1 MAITRMTVIKA
12 SSDADYRKGQDIF
25 LIDKRIKN
33 FETDMNTLTDTPM
46 ITATVLDADGSEHET
61 QVSIDEDE
69 SRIIGSL
76 CSCPDFYQSQGLCCH
91 CVAIL
96 LKYIS
101 RRHLQTSFSV
111 KNQNR
116 IGQTLI
122 ESYIQQST
130 RSPYSAEALESRGM
144 IELEPILHKQYN
156 KLSVDFKIGT
166 SKKYVIKDLLEF
178 ARLVREHELFQ
189 YGKNLKFFH
198 EPEAFASDSRELL
211 NFIMQRIEEYEYHF
225 HYVQDSTYRFQ
236 TMKALR
242 FLPLSPTAIDT
253 FLNLMLGRSLQFQL
267 DDRSQTIHVVDG
279 DPSLSLELKSEG
291 TDSYHLTIENCLII
305 SGAHHFWI
313 LKDKKLYKCS
323 DAFKRDMQPYLTELN
338 RQKVREITLSEKQLR
353 PFYGSVL
360 KHLEA
365 HTDFHAEGIDLSSYE
380 PPEAHFSIYL
390 DNPAEN
396 IISCTAYARYND
408 ETFSLATPISCE
420 DGFRDAAMENKILT
434 AIQTY
439 FRPVLSS
446 EYEDQH
452 LPDVD
457 GDFVISHDDPSA
469 FLFLE
474 QGLPHFYELAEVFIS
489 SNMKR
494 IRILSAPKTAV
505 GVSVSNGLLEIDIQ
519 SDTLPYEELA
529 GILNSYRRRQKY
541 YKLKSGEF
549 LKLENNSL
557 SVLSELAD
565 GLRLSEKDIRHGK
578 ITVPLY
584 RASYIDS
591 VLTSHN
597 SDIQSHR
604 DRYFK
609 SLIRDMKSVAD
620 SDYEVPDA
628 LKPILRDYQKTGYRW
643 LCTIAQLGFGGIL
656 ADDMGLGKTLQIIT
670 LLEHTRI
677 EAISGNIDA
686 SEALDSPDDADS
698 SMTIS
703 ASEQAHPV
711 SLIICPSS
719 LVYNWD
725 SEIEHFAPQLKTL
738 LIIGTAQERR
748 ELLTHYSDYDV
759 LITSYDMLKR
769 DIACYDNL
777 RFRYQIIDE
786 AQYIKNHRTQ
796 AARSVC
802 SIHSVTRFA
811 LTGTPIENRL
821 SELWSIFEYLMP
833 GFLYPYAY
841 FRSEL
846 EQPIVEDKDMIAATR
861 LQQLVRPFIMRRL
874 KTDVLKELPDKLEH
888 AVYAQMTDEQH
899 KLYNAN
905 ALKLQKDLEKQ
916 SDSMFK
922 TSKIQILSELTK
934 LRQLCCDPSLIYQNY
949 HGGSAKL
956 DTCIQLI
963 QNAMAGGHKILLF
976 SQFTSMLDII
986 ERRLKAERI
995 LYYRLDGSTKS
1006 EQRTRLV
1013 SAFNENKVPVFL
1025 ISLKAGGT
1033 GLNLT
1038 GADIVIHYDPWWN
1051 AAAQNQ
1057 ATDRAHRIGQKH
1069 TVTVYKLIARHTIEE
1084 KILELQENKKALSD
1098 QILSEE
1104 GVTASHLTRDDLL
1117 QILQN

>member
-33 FETDMNTLTDTPM
+33 FETDINTLTDTPM

-69 SRIIGSL
+69 SQIVGSL
-76 CSCPDFYQSQGLCCH
+76 CSCSDFYQAEGLCCH

-101 RRHLQTSFSV
+101 RRHIQTSFPS
-111 KNQNR
+111 KKQNR

-122 ESYIQQST
+122 ESYIHQS
-130 RSPYSAEALESRGM
+130 SGSHYPAEASETKVL
-144 IELEPILHKQYN
+144 IELEPILHKQYH

-166 SKKYVIKDLLEF
+166 GKKYVIKDLLEF
-178 ARLVREHELFQ
+178 ARLIHQGELFQ

-198 EPEAFASDSRELL
+198 EPEAFTSESRSMLA
-211 NFIMQRIEEYEYHF
+211 FIMQRIEEYEYHF
-225 HYVQDSTYRFQ
+225 HCVQDSTYRFQ

-242 FLPLSPTAIDT
+242 YLPLSPTAVDM
-253 FLNLMLGRSLQFQL
+253 FLNMMIGHTLQFDL
-267 DDRSQTIHVVDG
+267 DDHIRPIYVTDG
-279 DPSLSLELKSEG
+279 DPELTLELKAE
-291 TDSYHLTIENCLII
+291 DSDTYHPTIEDCLIL
-305 SGAHHFWI
+305 SGARTFWI
-313 LKDKKLYKCS
+313 LKDKILYRCS
-323 DAFKRDMQPYLTELN
+323 EAFKKDMQPYLTELN

-365 HTDFHAEGIDLSSYE
+365 HTDFHTEGVDLTDYE

-396 IISCTAYARYND
+396 IISCTAYARYGE

-420 DGFRDAAMENKILT
+420 DGFRDAAMENRILT

-439 FRPVLSS
+439 FQPAAVSGNEDSPVA
-446 EYEDQH
+446 DA
-452 LPDVD
+452 
-457 GDFVISHDDPSA
+457 DFIISHDDQAA

-494 IRILSAPKTAV
+494 IRILSAPRTAV
-505 GVSVSNGLLEIDIQ
+505 GVSVSNGLLEIDVH
-519 SDTLPYEELA
+519 SDSLPYEELA
-529 GILNSYRRRQKY
+529 GILNSYRCRQKY

-565 GLRLSEKDIRHGK
+565 GLRLSEQAIRGGR
-578 ITVPLY
+578 ISVPLY
-584 RASYIDS
+584 RASYIDA

-628 LKPILRDYQKTGYRW
+628 MKPILRDYQKTGYRW

-670 LLEHTRI
+670 LLEHARL
-677 EAISGNIDA
+677 EAISKTVDLTDTA
-686 SEALDSPDDADS
+686 SHTACPP
-698 SMTIS
+698 
-703 ASEQAHPV
+703 PV
-711 SLIICPSS
+711 SLIVCPSS

-725 SEIEHFAPQLKTL
+725 SEIEHFAPNLKTL
-738 LIIGTAQERR
+738 LITGTAQERQ
-748 ELLTHYSDYDV
+748 ELLTHYADYDV

-769 DIACYDNL
+769 DIARYDNL
-777 RFRYQIIDE
+777 HFHYQIIDE

-846 EQPIVEDKDMIAATR
+846 EQPIVENKDQIAATR

-888 AVYAQMTDEQH
+888 AVYAQMTDEQN
-899 KLYNAN
+899 KLYTAN
-905 ALKLQKDLEKQ
+905 TLKLQKDLEQQ

-922 TSKIQILSELTK
+922 TSKIQILAELTK

-963 QNAMAGGHKILLF
+963 ENAMAGGHKILLF
-976 SQFTSMLDII
+976 SQFTSMLDVI

-1013 SAFNENKVPVFL
+1013 NAFNENKIPVFL

-1057 ATDRAHRIGQKH
+1057 ATDRAHRIGQTH

-1104 GVTASHLTRDDLL
+1104 GVTASQLTKEELLKLL
-1117 QILQN
+1117 QN

>member
-33 FETDMNTLTDTPM
+33 FETDINTLTGTPM

-69 SRIIGSL
+69 SQIVGSL
-76 CSCPDFYQSQGLCCH
+76 CSCSDFYQSEGLCCH

-101 RRHLQTSFSV
+101 RRHIQTSFPA
-111 KNQNR
+111 KKQNR

-122 ESYIQQST
+122 ESYIHQSSGT
-130 RSPYSAEALESRGM
+130 HYPAEASETKVL
-144 IELEPILHKQYN
+144 IELEPILHKQYH

-166 SKKYVIKDLLEF
+166 GKKYVIKDLLEF
-178 ARLVREHELFQ
+178 ARLIRQGALFQ

-198 EPEAFASDSRELL
+198 EPEAFTTESRNMLA
-211 NFIMQRIEEYEYHF
+211 FIMQRIEEYEYHF
-225 HYVQDSTYRFQ
+225 HCVQDSTYRFQ

-242 FLPLSPTAIDT
+242 YLPLSPTAVDM
-253 FLNLMLGRSLQFQL
+253 FLNMMIGHTLQFDL
-267 DDRSQTIHVVDG
+267 DDHIRPIYVTDG
-279 DPSLSLELKSEG
+279 DPELTLELKAE
-291 TDSYHLTIENCLII
+291 DSDTYHLTIEDCLIL
-305 SGAHHFWI
+305 SGARTFWI
-313 LKDKKLYKCS
+313 LKDKILYRCS
-323 DAFKRDMQPYLTELN
+323 EAFKKDMQPYLTELN

-365 HTDFHAEGIDLSSYE
+365 HTDFHTEGVDLTDYE

-396 IISCTAYARYND
+396 IISCTAYARYGE

-420 DGFRDAAMENKILT
+420 DGFRDASMENRILT

-439 FRPVLSS
+439 FQPAAVSGNEDSPVA
-446 EYEDQH
+446 DA
-452 LPDVD
+452 
-457 GDFVISHDDPSA
+457 DFIISHDDQAA

-494 IRILSAPKTAV
+494 IRILSAPRTAV
-505 GVSVSNGLLEIDIQ
+505 GVSVSNGLLEIDVH
-519 SDTLPYEELA
+519 SDSLPYEELA

-565 GLRLSEKDIRHGK
+565 GLRLSEQAIRGGR
-578 ITVPLY
+578 ISVPLY
-584 RASYIDS
+584 RASYIDA

-628 LKPILRDYQKTGYRW
+628 MKPILRDYQKTGYRW

-670 LLEHTRI
+670 LLEHARL
-677 EAISGNIDA
+677 EAISKTVDLTDTA
-686 SEALDSPDDADS
+686 SHTACPP
-698 SMTIS
+698 
-703 ASEQAHPV
+703 PV
-711 SLIICPSS
+711 SLIVCPSS

-725 SEIEHFAPQLKTL
+725 SEIEHFAPNLKTL
-738 LIIGTAQERR
+738 LITGTAQERQ
-748 ELLTHYSDYDV
+748 ELLTHYADYDV

-769 DIACYDNL
+769 DIARYDNL
-777 RFRYQIIDE
+777 HFHYQIIDE

-846 EQPIVEDKDMIAATR
+846 EQPIVENKDPIAATR

-888 AVYAQMTDEQH
+888 AVYAQMTDEQN
-899 KLYNAN
+899 KLYTAN
-905 ALKLQKDLEKQ
+905 TLKLQKDLEQQ

-922 TSKIQILSELTK
+922 TSKIQILAELTK

-963 QNAMAGGHKILLF
+963 ENAMAGGHKILLF
-976 SQFTSMLDII
+976 SQFTSMLDVI

-1013 SAFNENKVPVFL
+1013 NAFNENKIPVFL

-1057 ATDRAHRIGQKH
+1057 ATDRAHRIGQTH

-1104 GVTASHLTRDDLL
+1104 GVTASQLTKEELLKLL
-1117 QILQN
+1117 QN

>member
-33 FETDMNTLTDTPM
+33 FETDINTLTGTPM

-69 SRIIGSL
+69 SQIVGSL
-76 CSCPDFYQSQGLCCH
+76 CSCSDFYQSEGLCCH

-101 RRHLQTSFSV
+101 RRHIQTSFPA
-111 KNQNR
+111 KKQNR
-116 IGQTLI
+116 IGQALI
-122 ESYIQQST
+122 ESYIHQSSGT
-130 RSPYSAEALESRGM
+130 HYPAEASETKVL
-144 IELEPILHKQYN
+144 IELEPILHKQYH

-166 SKKYVIKDLLEF
+166 GKKYVIKDLLEF
-178 ARLVREHELFQ
+178 ARLIRQGELFQ

-198 EPEAFASDSRELL
+198 EPEAFTSESRSMLA
-211 NFIMQRIEEYEYHF
+211 FIMQRIEEYEYHF
-225 HYVQDSTYRFQ
+225 HCVQDSTYRFQ

-242 FLPLSPTAIDT
+242 YLPLSPTAVDM
-253 FLNLMLGRSLQFQL
+253 FLNMMIGHTLQFDL
-267 DDRSQTIHVVDG
+267 DNHIRPIYVTDG
-279 DPSLSLELKSEG
+279 DPELTLELKAE
-291 TDSYHLTIENCLII
+291 DSDTYHLTIEDCLIL
-305 SGAHHFWI
+305 SGARTFWI
-313 LKDKKLYKCS
+313 LKDKILYRCS
-323 DAFKRDMQPYLTELN
+323 EAFKKDMQPYLTELN
-338 RQKVREITLSEKQLR
+338 RQKIREITLSEKQLR

-365 HTDFHAEGIDLSSYE
+365 HTDFHTEGVDLTDYE

-396 IISCTAYARYND
+396 IISCTAYARYGE

-420 DGFRDAAMENKILT
+420 DGFRDAAMENRILT

-439 FRPVLSS
+439 FQPAAVSGNEDSPVA
-446 EYEDQH
+446 DA
-452 LPDVD
+452 
-457 GDFVISHDDPSA
+457 DFIISHDDQAA

-494 IRILSAPKTAV
+494 IRILSAPRTAV
-505 GVSVSNGLLEIDIQ
+505 GVSVSNGLLEIDIH
-519 SDTLPYEELA
+519 SDSLPYEELA

-565 GLRLSEKDIRHGK
+565 GLRLSEQAIRGGR
-578 ITVPLY
+578 ISVPLY
-584 RASYIDS
+584 RASYIDA

-628 LKPILRDYQKTGYRW
+628 MKPILRDYQKTGYRW

-670 LLEHTRI
+670 LLEHARL
-677 EAISGNIDA
+677 EAISKTVDLTDTA
-686 SEALDSPDDADS
+686 SHTACPP
-698 SMTIS
+698 
-703 ASEQAHPV
+703 PV
-711 SLIICPSS
+711 SLIVCPSS

-725 SEIEHFAPQLKTL
+725 SEIEHFAPNLKTL
-738 LIIGTAQERR
+738 LITGTAQERQ
-748 ELLTHYSDYDV
+748 ELLTHYADYDV

-769 DIACYDNL
+769 DIASYDNL
-777 RFRYQIIDE
+777 HFHFQIIDE

-846 EQPIVEDKDMIAATR
+846 EQPIVENKDQIAATR

-888 AVYAQMTDEQH
+888 AVYAQMTDEQN
-899 KLYNAN
+899 KLYTAN
-905 ALKLQKDLEKQ
+905 TLKLQKDLEQQ
-916 SDSMFK
+916 SDNMFK
-922 TSKIQILSELTK
+922 TSKIQILAELTK

-963 QNAMAGGHKILLF
+963 ENAMAGGHKILLF
-976 SQFTSMLDII
+976 SQFTSMLDVI
-986 ERRLKAERI
+986 ERRLKSERI

-1013 SAFNENKVPVFL
+1013 NAFNENKIPVFL

-1057 ATDRAHRIGQKH
+1057 ATDRAHRIGQTH

-1084 KILELQENKKALSD
+1084 KILELQENKKTLSD
-1098 QILSEE
+1098 QILSEK
-1104 GVTASHLTRDDLL
+1104 GVTASQLTKEELLKLL
-1117 QILQN
+1117 QN

>member
-12 SSDADYRKGQDIF
+12 STDADYRKGQDIF

-33 FETDMNTLTDTPM
+33 FETDINTLTGTPM

-69 SRIIGSL
+69 DQIVGSL
-76 CSCPDFYQSQGLCCH
+76 CSCSDFYQSEGLCCH

-101 RRHLQTSFSV
+101 RRHIQTSFPS
-111 KNQNR
+111 KKQNR

-122 ESYIQQST
+122 ESYIHQS
-130 RSPYSAEALESRGM
+130 SGSHYPAEASETKVL
-144 IELEPILHKQYN
+144 IELEPILHKQYH

-166 SKKYVIKDLLEF
+166 GKKYVIKDLLEF
-178 ARLVREHELFQ
+178 ARLIHQGELFQ

-198 EPEAFASDSRELL
+198 EPEAFTSESRSMLA
-211 NFIMQRIEEYEYHF
+211 FIMQRIEEYEYHF
-225 HYVQDSTYRFQ
+225 HCVQDSTYRFQ

-242 FLPLSPTAIDT
+242 YLPLSPTAVDM
-253 FLNLMLGRSLQFQL
+253 FLNMMIGHTLQFDL
-267 DDRSQTIHVVDG
+267 DDHIRPIYVTDG
-279 DPSLSLELKSEG
+279 DPELTLELKAE
-291 TDSYHLTIENCLII
+291 DSDTYHLTIEDCLIL
-305 SGAHHFWI
+305 SGARTFWI
-313 LKDKKLYKCS
+313 LKDKILYRCS
-323 DAFKRDMQPYLTELN
+323 EAFKKDMQPYLTELN

-365 HTDFHAEGIDLSSYE
+365 HTDFHTEGVDLTDYE

-396 IISCTAYARYND
+396 IISCTAYARYGE

-420 DGFRDAAMENKILT
+420 DGFRDASMENRILT

-439 FRPVLSS
+439 FQPAAVSGNEDSPVA
-446 EYEDQH
+446 DA
-452 LPDVD
+452 
-457 GDFVISHDDPSA
+457 DFIISHDDQAA

-494 IRILSAPKTAV
+494 IRILSAPRTAV
-505 GVSVSNGLLEIDIQ
+505 GVSVSNGLLEIDIH
-519 SDTLPYEELA
+519 SDSLPYEELA

-565 GLRLSEKDIRHGK
+565 GLRLSEQAIRGGR
-578 ITVPLY
+578 ISVPLY
-584 RASYIDS
+584 RASYIDA

-628 LKPILRDYQKTGYRW
+628 MKPILRDYQKTGYRW

-670 LLEHTRI
+670 LLEHARL
-677 EAISGNIDA
+677 EAISKTVDLTDTA
-686 SEALDSPDDADS
+686 SHTACPS
-698 SMTIS
+698 
-703 ASEQAHPV
+703 PV
-711 SLIICPSS
+711 SLIVCPSS

-725 SEIEHFAPQLKTL
+725 SEIEHFAPNLKTL
-738 LIIGTAQERR
+738 LITGTAQERQ
-748 ELLTHYSDYDV
+748 ELLTHYADYDV

-769 DIACYDNL
+769 DIASYDNL
-777 RFRYQIIDE
+777 HFHYQIIDE

-846 EQPIVEDKDMIAATR
+846 EQPIVENKDQIAATR

-888 AVYAQMTDEQH
+888 AVYAQMTDEQN
-899 KLYNAN
+899 KLYTAN
-905 ALKLQKDLEKQ
+905 TLKLQKDLEQQ

-922 TSKIQILSELTK
+922 TSKIQILAELTK

-963 QNAMAGGHKILLF
+963 ENAMAGGHKILLF
-976 SQFTSMLDII
+976 SQFTSMLDVI

-1013 SAFNENKVPVFL
+1013 NAFNENKIPVFL

-1057 ATDRAHRIGQKH
+1057 ATDRAHRIGQTH

-1104 GVTASHLTRDDLL
+1104 GVTASQLTKEELLKLL
-1117 QILQN
+1117 QN

>member
-12 SSDADYRKGQDIF
+12 STDADYRKGQDIF

-33 FETDMNTLTDTPM
+33 FETDINTLTDTPM

-69 SRIIGSL
+69 SQIVGSL
-76 CSCPDFYQSQGLCCH
+76 CSCSDFYQSEGLCCH

-101 RRHLQTSFSV
+101 RRHIQTSFPS
-111 KNQNR
+111 KKQNR

-122 ESYIQQST
+122 ESYIHQS
-130 RSPYSAEALESRGM
+130 SGSHYPAEASETKVL
-144 IELEPILHKQYN
+144 IELEPILHKQYH

-166 SKKYVIKDLLEF
+166 GKKYVIKDLLEF
-178 ARLVREHELFQ
+178 ARLIRQGELFQ

-198 EPEAFASDSRELL
+198 EPEAFTTESRNMLA
-211 NFIMQRIEEYEYHF
+211 FIMQRIEEYEYHF
-225 HYVQDSTYRFQ
+225 HCVQDSTYRFQ

-242 FLPLSPTAIDT
+242 YLPLSPTAVDM
-253 FLNLMLGRSLQFQL
+253 FLNMMIGHTLQFDL
-267 DDRSQTIHVVDG
+267 DDHIRPIYVTDG
-279 DPSLSLELKSEG
+279 DPELTLELKAE
-291 TDSYHLTIENCLII
+291 DSDTYHLTIEDCLIL
-305 SGAHHFWI
+305 SGAQTFWI
-313 LKDKKLYKCS
+313 LKDKILYRCS
-323 DAFKRDMQPYLTELN
+323 EAFKKDMQPYLTELN
-338 RQKVREITLSEKQLR
+338 RQKVREITLSKKQLR

-365 HTDFHAEGIDLSSYE
+365 HTDFHTEGVDLTDYE

-396 IISCTAYARYND
+396 IISCTAYARYGE

-420 DGFRDAAMENKILT
+420 DGFRDAAMENRILT

-439 FRPVLSS
+439 FQPAAVSGNEDPPVA
-446 EYEDQH
+446 DA
-452 LPDVD
+452 
-457 GDFVISHDDPSA
+457 DFIISHDDQAA

-494 IRILSAPKTAV
+494 IRILSAPRTAV
-505 GVSVSNGLLEIDIQ
+505 GVSVSNGLLEIDIH
-519 SDTLPYEELA
+519 SDSLPYEELA

-565 GLRLSEKDIRHGK
+565 GLRLSEQAIRGGR
-578 ITVPLY
+578 ISVPLY
-584 RASYIDS
+584 RASYIDA

-628 LKPILRDYQKTGYRW
+628 MKPILRDYQKTGYRW

-670 LLEHTRI
+670 LLEHARL
-677 EAISGNIDA
+677 EAISKTVDLTETA
-686 SEALDSPDDADS
+686 SHTACPP
-698 SMTIS
+698 
-703 ASEQAHPV
+703 PV
-711 SLIICPSS
+711 SLIVCPSS

-725 SEIEHFAPQLKTL
+725 SEIEHFAPNLKTL
-738 LIIGTAQERR
+738 LITGTAQERQ
-748 ELLTHYSDYDV
+748 ELLTHYADYDV

-769 DIACYDNL
+769 DIASYDNL
-777 RFRYQIIDE
+777 HFHYQIIDE

-846 EQPIVEDKDMIAATR
+846 EQPIVENKDQIAATR

-888 AVYAQMTDEQH
+888 AVYAQMTDEQN
-899 KLYNAN
+899 KLYTAN
-905 ALKLQKDLEKQ
+905 TLKLQKDLEQQ

-922 TSKIQILSELTK
+922 TSKIQILAELTK

-963 QNAMAGGHKILLF
+963 ENAMAGGHKILLF
-976 SQFTSMLDII
+976 SQFTSMLDVI

-1013 SAFNENKVPVFL
+1013 NAFNENKIPVFL

-1057 ATDRAHRIGQKH
+1057 ATDRAHRIGQTH

-1104 GVTASHLTRDDLL
+1104 GVTASQLTKEELL

>member
-1 MAITRMTVIKA
+1 MAITRMTVINA
-12 SSDADYRKGQDIF
+12 STDANYRKGQDIF

-33 FETDMNTLTDTPM
+33 FETDINTLTDTPM

-69 SRIIGSL
+69 SQIVGSL
-76 CSCPDFYQSQGLCCH
+76 CSCSDFYQSDGLCCH

-101 RRHLQTSFSV
+101 RRHIQTSFPS
-111 KNQNR
+111 KKQNR

-122 ESYIQQST
+122 ESYIHQS
-130 RSPYSAEALESRGM
+130 SGSHYPAETSETKVL
-144 IELEPILHKQYN
+144 IELEPILHKQYH

-166 SKKYVIKDLLEF
+166 GKKYVIKDLLEF
-178 ARLVREHELFQ
+178 ARLIRQGELFQ

-198 EPEAFASDSRELL
+198 EPEAFTSESRSMLA
-211 NFIMQRIEEYEYHF
+211 FIMQRIEEYEYHF

-242 FLPLSPTAIDT
+242 YLPLSPTAVDM
-253 FLNLMLGRSLQFQL
+253 FLNMMIGHTLQFDL
-267 DDRSQTIHVVDG
+267 DDHIRPIYVTDG
-279 DPSLSLELKSEG
+279 DPELTLELKAE
-291 TDSYHLTIENCLII
+291 DSDTYHLTIEDCLIL
-305 SGAHHFWI
+305 SGARTFWI
-313 LKDKKLYKCS
+313 LKDKILYRCS
-323 DAFKRDMQPYLTELN
+323 EAFKKDMQPYLTELN
-338 RQKVREITLSEKQLR
+338 RQKIREITLSEKQLR

-365 HTDFHAEGIDLSSYE
+365 HTDFLTEGVDLTGYE
-380 PPEAHFSIYL
+380 PLEAHFSIYL

-396 IISCTAYARYND
+396 IISCTAYARYGE

-420 DGFRDAAMENKILT
+420 DGFRDAAMENRILT

-439 FRPVLSS
+439 FQPAAVSVNEDSPVA
-446 EYEDQH
+446 DA
-452 LPDVD
+452 
-457 GDFVISHDDPSA
+457 DFIISHDDQAA

-505 GVSVSNGLLEIDIQ
+505 GVSVSKGLLEIDIQ
-519 SDTLPYEELA
+519 SDSLPYDELA

-565 GLRLSEKDIRHGK
+565 GLRLSEQDIRDGR
-578 ITVPLY
+578 ISVPLY
-584 RASYIDS
+584 RASYIDA

-597 SDIQSHR
+597 SDMQSHR

-620 SDYEVPDA
+620 SDYEVPEA
-628 LKPILRDYQKTGYRW
+628 MKPILRDYQKTGYRW

-670 LLEHTRI
+670 LLEHARL
-677 EAISGNIDA
+677 EAISKTIDLTETA
-686 SEALDSPDDADS
+686 SHTACPP
-698 SMTIS
+698 
-703 ASEQAHPV
+703 PV
-711 SLIICPSS
+711 NLIVCPSS

-725 SEIEHFAPQLKTL
+725 SEIEHFAPNLKTL
-738 LIIGTAQERR
+738 LITGTAQERQ
-748 ELLTHYSDYDV
+748 ELLTHYADYDV

-769 DIACYDNL
+769 DIASYDNL
-777 RFRYQIIDE
+777 HFHYQIIDE

-846 EQPIVEDKDMIAATR
+846 EQPIVENKDQIAATR

-888 AVYAQMTDEQH
+888 AVYAQMTDEQN
-899 KLYNAN
+899 KLYTAN
-905 ALKLQKDLEKQ
+905 ALKLQKNLEQQ

-922 TSKIQILSELTK
+922 TSKIQILAELTK

-963 QNAMAGGHKILLF
+963 ENAMAGGHKILLF
-976 SQFTSMLDII
+976 SQFTSMLDVI
-986 ERRLKAERI
+986 ERRLKTERI

-1006 EQRTRLV
+1006 DQRTRLV
-1013 SAFNENKVPVFL
+1013 NAFNENNVPVFL

-1057 ATDRAHRIGQKH
+1057 ATDRAHRIGQTH

-1104 GVTASHLTRDDLL
+1104 GVTASHLTKEDLL
-1117 QILQN
+1117 QILQ

>member
-33 FETDMNTLTDTPM
+33 FETDINTLTGTPM

-69 SRIIGSL
+69 SQIVGSL
-76 CSCPDFYQSQGLCCH
+76 CSCSDFYQSEGLCCH

-101 RRHLQTSFSV
+101 RRHIQTSFPS
-111 KNQNR
+111 KKQNR

-122 ESYIQQST
+122 ESYIHQSSGT
-130 RSPYSAEALESRGM
+130 HYPAEASETKVL
-144 IELEPILHKQYN
+144 IELEPILHKQYH

-166 SKKYVIKDLLEF
+166 GKKYVIKDLLEF
-178 ARLVREHELFQ
+178 ARLIRQGELFQ

-198 EPEAFASDSRELL
+198 EPEAFTSESRSMLA
-211 NFIMQRIEEYEYHF
+211 FIMQRIEEYEYHF
-225 HYVQDSTYRFQ
+225 HCVQDSTYRFQ

-242 FLPLSPTAIDT
+242 YLPLSPTAVDM
-253 FLNLMLGRSLQFQL
+253 FLNMMIGHTLQFDL
-267 DDRSQTIHVVDG
+267 DNHIRPIYVTDG
-279 DPSLSLELKSEG
+279 DPELTLELKAE
-291 TDSYHLTIENCLII
+291 DSDTYHLTIEDCLIL
-305 SGAHHFWI
+305 SGARTFWI
-313 LKDKKLYKCS
+313 LKDKILYRCS
-323 DAFKRDMQPYLTELN
+323 EAFKKDMQPYLTELN
-338 RQKVREITLSEKQLR
+338 RQKIREITLSEKQLR

-365 HTDFHAEGIDLSSYE
+365 HTDFHTEGVDLTDYE

-396 IISCTAYARYND
+396 IISCTAYARYGE

-420 DGFRDAAMENKILT
+420 DGFRDAAMENRILT

-439 FRPVLSS
+439 FQPAAVSGNEDSPVA
-446 EYEDQH
+446 DA
-452 LPDVD
+452 
-457 GDFVISHDDPSA
+457 DFIISHDDQAA

-494 IRILSAPKTAV
+494 IRILSAPRTAV
-505 GVSVSNGLLEIDIQ
+505 GVSVSNGLLEIDIH
-519 SDTLPYEELA
+519 SDSLPYEELA

-565 GLRLSEKDIRHGK
+565 GLRLSEQAIRGGR
-578 ITVPLY
+578 ISVPLY
-584 RASYIDS
+584 RASYIDA

-628 LKPILRDYQKTGYRW
+628 MKPILRDYQKTGYRW

-670 LLEHTRI
+670 LLEHARL
-677 EAISGNIDA
+677 EAISKTVDLTDTA
-686 SEALDSPDDADS
+686 SHTACPP
-698 SMTIS
+698 
-703 ASEQAHPV
+703 PV
-711 SLIICPSS
+711 SLIVCPSS

-725 SEIEHFAPQLKTL
+725 SEIEHFAPNLKTL
-738 LIIGTAQERR
+738 LITGTAQERQ
-748 ELLTHYSDYDV
+748 ELLTHYADYDV

-769 DIACYDNL
+769 DIASYDNL
-777 RFRYQIIDE
+777 HFHYQIIDE

-846 EQPIVEDKDMIAATR
+846 EQPIVENKDQIAATR

-888 AVYAQMTDEQH
+888 AVYAQMTDEQN
-899 KLYNAN
+899 KLYTAN
-905 ALKLQKDLEKQ
+905 TLKLQKDLEQQ

-922 TSKIQILSELTK
+922 TSKIQILAELTK

-963 QNAMAGGHKILLF
+963 ENAMAGGHKILLF
-976 SQFTSMLDII
+976 SQFTSMLDVI

-1013 SAFNENKVPVFL
+1013 NAFNENKIPVFL

-1057 ATDRAHRIGQKH
+1057 ATDRAHRIGQTH

-1104 GVTASHLTRDDLL
+1104 GVTASQLTKEELLKLL
-1117 QILQN
+1117 QN

>member
-12 SSDADYRKGQDIF
+12 STDADYRKGQDIF

-33 FETDMNTLTDTPM
+33 FETDINTLTGTPM

-69 SRIIGSL
+69 SQIVGSL
-76 CSCPDFYQSQGLCCH
+76 CSCSDFYQSEGLCCH

-101 RRHLQTSFSV
+101 RRHIQISFPA
-111 KNQNR
+111 KKQNR

-122 ESYIQQST
+122 ESYIHQSSGT
-130 RSPYSAEALESRGM
+130 HYPAEAAETKVL
-144 IELEPILHKQYN
+144 IELEPILHKQYH

-166 SKKYVIKDLLEF
+166 GKKYVIKDLLEF
-178 ARLVREHELFQ
+178 ARLIRQGELFQ

-198 EPEAFASDSRELL
+198 EPEAFTTESRNMLA
-211 NFIMQRIEEYEYHF
+211 FIMQRIEEYEYHF
-225 HYVQDSTYRFQ
+225 HCVQDSTYRFQ

-242 FLPLSPTAIDT
+242 YLPLSPTAVDM
-253 FLNLMLGRSLQFQL
+253 FLNMMIGHTLQFDL
-267 DDRSQTIHVVDG
+267 DDHIRPIYVTDG
-279 DPSLSLELKSEG
+279 DPELTLELKAE
-291 TDSYHLTIENCLII
+291 DSDTYHLTIEDCLIL
-305 SGAHHFWI
+305 SGARTFWI
-313 LKDKKLYKCS
+313 LKDKILYRCS
-323 DAFKRDMQPYLTELN
+323 EAFKKDMQPYLTELN

-365 HTDFHAEGIDLSSYE
+365 HTDFHTEGVDLTDYE

-396 IISCTAYARYND
+396 IISCTAYARYGE

-420 DGFRDAAMENKILT
+420 DGFRDASMENRILT

-439 FRPVLSS
+439 FQPAAVSGNEDSPVA
-446 EYEDQH
+446 DA
-452 LPDVD
+452 
-457 GDFVISHDDPSA
+457 DFIISHDDQAA

-494 IRILSAPKTAV
+494 IRILSAPRTAV
-505 GVSVSNGLLEIDIQ
+505 GVSVSNGLLEIDVH
-519 SDTLPYEELA
+519 SDSLPYEELA

-565 GLRLSEKDIRHGK
+565 GLRLSEQAIRGGR
-578 ITVPLY
+578 ISVPLY
-584 RASYIDS
+584 RASYIDA

-628 LKPILRDYQKTGYRW
+628 MKPILRDYQKTGYRW

-670 LLEHTRI
+670 LLEHARL
-677 EAISGNIDA
+677 EAISKTVDLTDTA
-686 SEALDSPDDADS
+686 SHTACPP
-698 SMTIS
+698 
-703 ASEQAHPV
+703 PV
-711 SLIICPSS
+711 SLIVCPSS

-725 SEIEHFAPQLKTL
+725 SEIEHFAPNLKTL
-738 LIIGTAQERR
+738 LITGTAQERQ
-748 ELLTHYSDYDV
+748 ELLTHYADYDV

-769 DIACYDNL
+769 DIARYDNL
-777 RFRYQIIDE
+777 HFHYQIIDE

-846 EQPIVEDKDMIAATR
+846 EQPIVENKDQIAATR

-888 AVYAQMTDEQH
+888 AVYAQMTDEQN
-899 KLYNAN
+899 KLYTAN
-905 ALKLQKDLEKQ
+905 TLKLQKDLEQQ

-922 TSKIQILSELTK
+922 TSKIQILAELTK

-963 QNAMAGGHKILLF
+963 ENAMAGGHKILLF
-976 SQFTSMLDII
+976 SQFTSMLDVI

-1013 SAFNENKVPVFL
+1013 NAFNENKIPVFL

-1057 ATDRAHRIGQKH
+1057 ATDRAHRIGQTH

-1084 KILELQENKKALSD
+1084 KILELQENKKTLSD
-1098 QILSEE
+1098 QILSEK
-1104 GVTASHLTRDDLL
+1104 GVTASQLTKEELLKLL
-1117 QILQN
+1117 QN

>member
-12 SSDADYRKGQDIF
+12 STDADYRKGQDIF

-33 FETDMNTLTDTPM
+33 FETDINTLTGTPM

-69 SRIIGSL
+69 NQIVGSL
-76 CSCPDFYQSQGLCCH
+76 CSCSDFYQSEGLCCH

-101 RRHLQTSFSV
+101 RRHIQTSFPS
-111 KNQNR
+111 KKQNR

-122 ESYIQQST
+122 ESYIHQSSGT
-130 RSPYSAEALESRGM
+130 HYPAEASETKVL
-144 IELEPILHKQYN
+144 IELEPILHNQYH

-178 ARLVREHELFQ
+178 ARLIRQGELFQ

-198 EPEAFASDSRELL
+198 EPEAFTTESRNMLA
-211 NFIMQRIEEYEYHF
+211 FIMQRIEEYEYHF
-225 HYVQDSTYRFQ
+225 HCVQDSTYRFQ

-242 FLPLSPTAIDT
+242 YLPLSPTAVDM
-253 FLNLMLGRSLQFQL
+253 FLNMMIGHTLLFDL
-267 DDRSQTIHVVDG
+267 DDHIRPIYVTDG
-279 DPSLSLELKSEG
+279 DPELTLELKAE
-291 TDSYHLTIENCLII
+291 DSDTYHLTIEDCLIL
-305 SGAHHFWI
+305 SGARTFWI
-313 LKDKKLYKCS
+313 LKDKILYRCS
-323 DAFKRDMQPYLTELN
+323 EAFKKDMQPYLTELN

-365 HTDFHAEGIDLSSYE
+365 HTDFHTEGVDLTDYE

-396 IISCTAYARYND
+396 IISCTAYARYGE

-420 DGFRDAAMENKILT
+420 DGFRDASMENRILT

-439 FRPVLSS
+439 FQPAAISGNEDSPVA
-446 EYEDQH
+446 DA
-452 LPDVD
+452 
-457 GDFVISHDDPSA
+457 DFIISHDDQAA

-494 IRILSAPKTAV
+494 IRILSAPRTAV
-505 GVSVSNGLLEIDIQ
+505 GVSVSNGLLEIDVH
-519 SDTLPYEELA
+519 SDSLPYEELA

-565 GLRLSEKDIRHGK
+565 GLRLSEQAIRGGR
-578 ITVPLY
+578 ISVPLY
-584 RASYIDS
+584 RASYIDA

-628 LKPILRDYQKTGYRW
+628 MKPILRDYQKTGYRW

-670 LLEHTRI
+670 LLEHARL
-677 EAISGNIDA
+677 EAISKTVDLTDTA
-686 SEALDSPDDADS
+686 SHTACPP
-698 SMTIS
+698 
-703 ASEQAHPV
+703 PV
-711 SLIICPSS
+711 SLIVCPSS

-725 SEIEHFAPQLKTL
+725 SEIEHFAPNLKTL
-738 LIIGTAQERR
+738 LITGTAQERQ
-748 ELLTHYSDYDV
+748 ELLTHYADYDV

-769 DIACYDNL
+769 DIASYDNL
-777 RFRYQIIDE
+777 HFHYQIIDE

-846 EQPIVEDKDMIAATR
+846 EQPIVENKDQIAATR

-888 AVYAQMTDEQH
+888 AVYAQMTDEQN
-899 KLYNAN
+899 KLYTAN
-905 ALKLQKDLEKQ
+905 TLKLQKDLEQQ

-922 TSKIQILSELTK
+922 TSKIQILAELTK

-963 QNAMAGGHKILLF
+963 ENAMAGGHKILLF
-976 SQFTSMLDII
+976 SQFTSMLDVI

-1013 SAFNENKVPVFL
+1013 NAFNENKIPVFL

-1057 ATDRAHRIGQKH
+1057 ATDRAHRIGQTH

-1104 GVTASHLTRDDLL
+1104 GVTASQLTKEELLKLL
-1117 QILQN
+1117 QN

>member
-12 SSDADYRKGQDIF
+12 STDADYRKGQDIF

-33 FETDMNTLTDTPM
+33 FETDINTLTDTPM

-69 SRIIGSL
+69 SQIVGSL
-76 CSCPDFYQSQGLCCH
+76 CSCSDFYQSEGLCCH

-101 RRHLQTSFSV
+101 RRHIQTSFPS
-111 KNQNR
+111 KKQNQ

-122 ESYIQQST
+122 ESYIHQS
-130 RSPYSAEALESRGM
+130 SGSHYPAEASETKVL
-144 IELEPILHKQYN
+144 IELEPILHKQYH

-166 SKKYVIKDLLEF
+166 GKKYVIKDLLEF
-178 ARLVREHELFQ
+178 ARLIRQGELFQ

-198 EPEAFASDSRELL
+198 EPEAFTTESRNMLA
-211 NFIMQRIEEYEYHF
+211 FIMQRIEEYEYHF
-225 HYVQDSTYRFQ
+225 HCVQDSTYRFQ

-242 FLPLSPTAIDT
+242 YLPLSPTAVDM
-253 FLNLMLGRSLQFQL
+253 FLNMMIGHTLQFDL
-267 DDRSQTIHVVDG
+267 DDHIRPIYVTDG
-279 DPSLSLELKSEG
+279 DPELTLELKAE
-291 TDSYHLTIENCLII
+291 DSDTYHLTIEDCLIL
-305 SGAHHFWI
+305 SGARTFWI
-313 LKDKKLYKCS
+313 LKDKILYRCS
-323 DAFKRDMQPYLTELN
+323 EAFKKDMQPYLTELN

-353 PFYGSVL
+353 SFYGSVL
-360 KHLEA
+360 KHLEV
-365 HTDFHAEGIDLSSYE
+365 HTDFHTEGVDLTDYE

-396 IISCTAYARYND
+396 IISCTAYARYGE

-420 DGFRDAAMENKILT
+420 DGFRDASMENRILT

-439 FRPVLSS
+439 FQPAAVSGNEDSS
-446 EYEDQH
+446 VADA
-452 LPDVD
+452 
-457 GDFVISHDDPSA
+457 DFIISHDDQAA

-494 IRILSAPKTAV
+494 IRILSAPRTAV
-505 GVSVSNGLLEIDIQ
+505 GVSVSNGLLEIDIH
-519 SDTLPYEELA
+519 SDSLPYEELA

-565 GLRLSEKDIRHGK
+565 GLRLSEQAIRGGR
-578 ITVPLY
+578 ISVPLY
-584 RASYIDS
+584 RASYIDA

-628 LKPILRDYQKTGYRW
+628 MKPILRDYQKTGYRW

-670 LLEHTRI
+670 LLEHARL
-677 EAISGNIDA
+677 EAISKTVDLTETA
-686 SEALDSPDDADS
+686 SHTACPP
-698 SMTIS
+698 
-703 ASEQAHPV
+703 PV
-711 SLIICPSS
+711 SLIVCPSS

-725 SEIEHFAPQLKTL
+725 SEIEHFAPNLKTL
-738 LIIGTAQERR
+738 LITGTAQERQ
-748 ELLTHYSDYDV
+748 ELLTHYADYDV

-769 DIACYDNL
+769 DIASYDNL
-777 RFRYQIIDE
+777 HFHYQIIDE

-833 GFLYPYAY
+833 GFLYSYAY

-846 EQPIVEDKDMIAATR
+846 EQPIVENKDKIAATR

-888 AVYAQMTDEQH
+888 AVYAQMTDEQN
-899 KLYNAN
+899 KLYTAN
-905 ALKLQKDLEKQ
+905 ALKLQKDLEQQ

-922 TSKIQILSELTK
+922 TSKIQILAELTK

-963 QNAMAGGHKILLF
+963 ENAMAGGHKILLF
-976 SQFTSMLDII
+976 SQFTSMLDVI
-986 ERRLKAERI
+986 ERRLKTERI

-1013 SAFNENKVPVFL
+1013 NAFNENKIPVFL

-1057 ATDRAHRIGQKH
+1057 ATDRAHRIGQTH

-1104 GVTASHLTRDDLL
+1104 GVTASQLTKEELL

>member
-33 FETDMNTLTDTPM
+33 FETDINTLTDTPM

-69 SRIIGSL
+69 SQIVGSL
-76 CSCPDFYQSQGLCCH
+76 CSCSDFYQSEGLCCH

-101 RRHLQTSFSV
+101 RRHIQTSFPA
-111 KNQNR
+111 KKQNR

-122 ESYIQQST
+122 ESYIHQSSGT
-130 RSPYSAEALESRGM
+130 HYPAEASETKVL
-144 IELEPILHKQYN
+144 IELEPILHKQYH

-166 SKKYVIKDLLEF
+166 GKKYVIKDLLEF
-178 ARLVREHELFQ
+178 ARLIRQGELFQ

-198 EPEAFASDSRELL
+198 EPEAFTTESRSMLA
-211 NFIMQRIEEYEYHF
+211 FIMQRIEEYEYHF
-225 HYVQDSTYRFQ
+225 HCVQDSTYRFQ

-242 FLPLSPTAIDT
+242 YLPLSPTAVDM
-253 FLNLMLGRSLQFQL
+253 FLNMMIGHTLQFDL
-267 DDRSQTIHVVDG
+267 DDHIRPIYVTDG
-279 DPSLSLELKSEG
+279 DPELTLELKAE
-291 TDSYHLTIENCLII
+291 DSDTYHLTIEDCLIL
-305 SGAHHFWI
+305 SGAQTFWI
-313 LKDKKLYKCS
+313 LKDKILYRCS
-323 DAFKRDMQPYLTELN
+323 EAFKKDMQPYLTELN
-338 RQKVREITLSEKQLR
+338 RQKIREITLSEKQLR

-365 HTDFHAEGIDLSSYE
+365 HTDFHTEGVDLTDYE

-396 IISCTAYARYND
+396 IISCTAYARYGE

-420 DGFRDAAMENKILT
+420 DGFRDASMENRILT

-439 FRPVLSS
+439 FQPAAVSGNEDSPVA
-446 EYEDQH
+446 DA
-452 LPDVD
+452 
-457 GDFVISHDDPSA
+457 DFIISHDDQAA

-494 IRILSAPKTAV
+494 IRILSAPRTAV
-505 GVSVSNGLLEIDIQ
+505 GVSVSNGLLEIDVH
-519 SDTLPYEELA
+519 SDSLPYEELA

-557 SVLSELAD
+557 SVLSELAG
-565 GLRLSEKDIRHGK
+565 GLRLSEQAIRSGR
-578 ITVPLY
+578 ISVPLY
-584 RASYIDS
+584 RASYIDA

-628 LKPILRDYQKTGYRW
+628 MKPILRDYQKTGYRW

-670 LLEHTRI
+670 LLEHARL
-677 EAISGNIDA
+677 EAISKTVDLTDTA
-686 SEALDSPDDADS
+686 SHTACPP
-698 SMTIS
+698 
-703 ASEQAHPV
+703 PV
-711 SLIICPSS
+711 SLIVCPSS

-725 SEIEHFAPQLKTL
+725 SEIEHFAPNLKTL
-738 LIIGTAQERR
+738 LITGTAQERQ
-748 ELLTHYSDYDV
+748 ELLTHYADYDV

-769 DIACYDNL
+769 DIASYDNL
-777 RFRYQIIDE
+777 HFHYQIIDE

-846 EQPIVEDKDMIAATR
+846 EQPIVENKDQIAATR

-888 AVYAQMTDEQH
+888 AVYAQMTDEQN
-899 KLYNAN
+899 KLYTAN
-905 ALKLQKDLEKQ
+905 TLKLQKDLEQQ

-922 TSKIQILSELTK
+922 TSKIQILAELTK

-963 QNAMAGGHKILLF
+963 ENAMAGGHKILLF
-976 SQFTSMLDII
+976 SQFTSMLDVI

-1013 SAFNENKVPVFL
+1013 NAFNENKIPVFL

-1057 ATDRAHRIGQKH
+1057 ATDRAHRIGQTH

-1104 GVTASHLTRDDLL
+1104 GVTASQLTKEELLKLL
-1117 QILQN
+1117 QN

>member
-1 MAITRMTVIKA
+1 MAITRMTVINA
-12 SSDADYRKGQDIF
+12 STDANYRKGQDIF

-33 FETDMNTLTDTPM
+33 FETDINTLTDTPM

-69 SRIIGSL
+69 SQIVGSL
-76 CSCPDFYQSQGLCCH
+76 CSCSDFYQSEGLCCH

-101 RRHLQTSFSV
+101 RRHIQTSFPS
-111 KNQNR
+111 KKQNR

-122 ESYIQQST
+122 ESYIHQS
-130 RSPYSAEALESRGM
+130 SGSHYPAEASETKVL
-144 IELEPILHKQYN
+144 IELEPILHKQYH

-166 SKKYVIKDLLEF
+166 GKKYVIKDLLEF
-178 ARLVREHELFQ
+178 ARLIRQGELFQ

-198 EPEAFASDSRELL
+198 EPEAFTSESRSMLA
-211 NFIMQRIEEYEYHF
+211 FIMQRIEEYEYHF

-242 FLPLSPTAIDT
+242 FLPLSPTAVDM
-253 FLNLMLGRSLQFQL
+253 FLNMMIGHTLQFDL
-267 DDRSQTIHVVDG
+267 DDHIRPIYVTDG
-279 DPSLSLELKSEG
+279 DPELTLELKAE
-291 TDSYHLTIENCLII
+291 DSDTYHLTIEDCLIL
-305 SGAHHFWI
+305 SGARTFWI
-313 LKDKKLYKCS
+313 LKDKILYRCS
-323 DAFKRDMQPYLTELN
+323 EAFKKDMQPYLTELN

-365 HTDFHAEGIDLSSYE
+365 HTDFHTEGVDLTGYE

-396 IISCTAYARYND
+396 IISCTAYARYGE

-420 DGFRDAAMENKILT
+420 DGFRDAAMENRILT

-439 FRPVLSS
+439 FQPAAVSGNEEPPVA
-446 EYEDQH
+446 DA
-452 LPDVD
+452 
-457 GDFVISHDDPSA
+457 DFIISHDDQAA

-494 IRILSAPKTAV
+494 IRILSAPRTAV
-505 GVSVSNGLLEIDIQ
+505 GVSVSNGLLEIDIH
-519 SDTLPYEELA
+519 SDSLPYEELA

-565 GLRLSEKDIRHGK
+565 GLRLSEQDIRDGR
-578 ITVPLY
+578 ISVPLY
-584 RASYIDS
+584 RASYIDA
-591 VLTSHN
+591 VLTSHS
-597 SDIQSHR
+597 SDMQSHR

-620 SDYEVPDA
+620 SDYEVPEA
-628 LKPILRDYQKTGYRW
+628 MKPILRDYQKTGYRW

-670 LLEHTRI
+670 LLEHARL
-677 EAISGNIDA
+677 EAISQTVDLTETA
-686 SEALDSPDDADS
+686 SHTACPP
-698 SMTIS
+698 
-703 ASEQAHPV
+703 PV
-711 SLIICPSS
+711 SLIVCPSS

-725 SEIEHFAPQLKTL
+725 SEIEHFAPNLKTL
-738 LIIGTAQERR
+738 LITGTAQERQ
-748 ELLTHYSDYDV
+748 ELLTHYADYDV

-769 DIACYDNL
+769 DIASYDNL
-777 RFRYQIIDE
+777 HFHYQIIDE

-846 EQPIVEDKDMIAATR
+846 EQPIVENKDQIAATR

-888 AVYAQMTDEQH
+888 AVYAQMTDEQN
-899 KLYNAN
+899 KLYTAN
-905 ALKLQKDLEKQ
+905 ALKLQKDLEQQ

-922 TSKIQILSELTK
+922 TSKIQILAELTK

-963 QNAMAGGHKILLF
+963 ENAMAGGHKILLF
-976 SQFTSMLDII
+976 SQFTSMLDVI
-986 ERRLKAERI
+986 ERRLKTEHI

-1013 SAFNENKVPVFL
+1013 NAFNENNVPVFL

-1057 ATDRAHRIGQKH
+1057 ATDRAHRIGQTH

-1104 GVTASHLTRDDLL
+1104 GVTASQLTKEELL

>member
-33 FETDMNTLTDTPM
+33 FETDINTLTDTPM

-69 SRIIGSL
+69 SQIVGSL
-76 CSCPDFYQSQGLCCH
+76 CSCSDFYQSEGLCCH

-101 RRHLQTSFSV
+101 RRHIQTSFPS
-111 KNQNR
+111 KKQNR

-122 ESYIQQST
+122 ESYIHQSSGT
-130 RSPYSAEALESRGM
+130 HYPAKASETKVL
-144 IELEPILHKQYN
+144 IELEPILHKQYH

-166 SKKYVIKDLLEF
+166 GKKYVIKDLLEF
-178 ARLVREHELFQ
+178 ARLIRQGELFQ

-198 EPEAFASDSRELL
+198 EPEAFTTESRNMLA
-211 NFIMQRIEEYEYHF
+211 FIMQRIEEYEYHF
-225 HYVQDSTYRFQ
+225 HCVQDSTYRFQ

-242 FLPLSPTAIDT
+242 YLPLSPTAVDM
-253 FLNLMLGRSLQFQL
+253 FLNMMIGHTLQFDL
-267 DDRSQTIHVVDG
+267 DDHIRPIYVTDG
-279 DPSLSLELKSEG
+279 DPELTLELKAE
-291 TDSYHLTIENCLII
+291 DSDTYHLTIEDCLIL
-305 SGAHHFWI
+305 SGARTFWI
-313 LKDKKLYKCS
+313 LKDKILYRCS
-323 DAFKRDMQPYLTELN
+323 EAFKKDMQPYLTELN

-365 HTDFHAEGIDLSSYE
+365 HTDFHTEGVDLTDYE

-396 IISCTAYARYND
+396 IISCTAYARYGE

-420 DGFRDAAMENKILT
+420 DGFRDAAMENRILT

-439 FRPVLSS
+439 FQPAAVSGNEDSPVA
-446 EYEDQH
+446 DA
-452 LPDVD
+452 
-457 GDFVISHDDPSA
+457 DFIISHDDQAA

-494 IRILSAPKTAV
+494 IRILSAPRTAV
-505 GVSVSNGLLEIDIQ
+505 GVSVSNGLLEIDIH
-519 SDTLPYEELA
+519 SDSLPYEELA

-565 GLRLSEKDIRHGK
+565 GLRLSEQAIRGGR
-578 ITVPLY
+578 ISVPLY
-584 RASYIDS
+584 RASYIDA

-628 LKPILRDYQKTGYRW
+628 MKPILRDYQKTGYRW

-670 LLEHTRI
+670 LLEHARL
-677 EAISGNIDA
+677 EAISKTVDLTDTA
-686 SEALDSPDDADS
+686 SHTACPP
-698 SMTIS
+698 
-703 ASEQAHPV
+703 PV
-711 SLIICPSS
+711 SLIVCPSS

-725 SEIEHFAPQLKTL
+725 SEIEHFAPNLKTL
-738 LIIGTAQERR
+738 LITGTAQERQ
-748 ELLTHYSDYDV
+748 ELLTHYADYDV

-769 DIACYDNL
+769 DIASYDNL
-777 RFRYQIIDE
+777 HFHYQIIDE

-802 SIHSVTRFA
+802 NIHSVTRFA

-846 EQPIVEDKDMIAATR
+846 EQPIVENKDQIAATR

-888 AVYAQMTDEQH
+888 AVYAQMTDEQN
-899 KLYNAN
+899 KLYTAN
-905 ALKLQKDLEKQ
+905 TLKLQKDLEQQ

-922 TSKIQILSELTK
+922 TSKIQILAELTK

-963 QNAMAGGHKILLF
+963 ENAMAGGHKILLF
-976 SQFTSMLDII
+976 SQFTSMLDVI

-1013 SAFNENKVPVFL
+1013 NAFNENKIPVFL

-1057 ATDRAHRIGQKH
+1057 ATDRAHRIGQTH

-1104 GVTASHLTRDDLL
+1104 GVTASQLTKEELLKLL
-1117 QILQN
+1117 QN

>member
-12 SSDADYRKGQDIF
+12 STDADYRKGQDIF

-33 FETDMNTLTDTPM
+33 FETDINTLTGTPM

-69 SRIIGSL
+69 NQIVGSL
-76 CSCPDFYQSQGLCCH
+76 CSCSDFYQSEGLCCH

-101 RRHLQTSFSV
+101 RRHIQTSFPA
-111 KNQNR
+111 KKQNR

-122 ESYIQQST
+122 ESYIHQSSGT
-130 RSPYSAEALESRGM
+130 HYPAEASETKVL
-144 IELEPILHKQYN
+144 IELEPILHKQYH

-166 SKKYVIKDLLEF
+166 GKKYVIKDLLEF
-178 ARLVREHELFQ
+178 ARLIRQGELFQ

-198 EPEAFASDSRELL
+198 EPEAFTTESRSMLA
-211 NFIMQRIEEYEYHF
+211 FIMQRIEEYEYHF
-225 HYVQDSTYRFQ
+225 HCVQDSTYRFQ

-242 FLPLSPTAIDT
+242 YLPLSPTAVDM
-253 FLNLMLGRSLQFQL
+253 FLNMMIGHTLQFDL
-267 DDRSQTIHVVDG
+267 DDHIRPIYVTDG
-279 DPSLSLELKSEG
+279 DPELTLELKAE
-291 TDSYHLTIENCLII
+291 DSDTYHLTIEDCLIL
-305 SGAHHFWI
+305 SGAQTFWI
-313 LKDKKLYKCS
+313 LKDKILYRCS
-323 DAFKRDMQPYLTELN
+323 EAFKKDMQPYLTELN
-338 RQKVREITLSEKQLR
+338 RQKIREITLSEKQLR

-365 HTDFHAEGIDLSSYE
+365 HTDFHTEGVDLTDYE

-396 IISCTAYARYND
+396 IISCTAYARYGE

-420 DGFRDAAMENKILT
+420 DGFRDASMENRILT

-439 FRPVLSS
+439 FQPAAVSGNEDSPVA
-446 EYEDQH
+446 DA
-452 LPDVD
+452 
-457 GDFVISHDDPSA
+457 DFIISHDDQAA

-494 IRILSAPKTAV
+494 IRILSAPRTAV
-505 GVSVSNGLLEIDIQ
+505 GVSVSNGLLEIDIH
-519 SDTLPYEELA
+519 SDSLPYEELA

-565 GLRLSEKDIRHGK
+565 GLRLSEQAIRGGR
-578 ITVPLY
+578 ISVPLY
-584 RASYIDS
+584 RASYIDA

-628 LKPILRDYQKTGYRW
+628 MKPILRDYQKTGYRW

-670 LLEHTRI
+670 LLEHARL
-677 EAISGNIDA
+677 EAISKTVDLTDTA
-686 SEALDSPDDADS
+686 SHTACPP
-698 SMTIS
+698 
-703 ASEQAHPV
+703 PV
-711 SLIICPSS
+711 SLIVCPSS

-725 SEIEHFAPQLKTL
+725 SEIEHFAPNLKTL
-738 LIIGTAQERR
+738 LITGTAQERQ
-748 ELLTHYSDYDV
+748 ELLTHYADYDV

-769 DIACYDNL
+769 DIASYDNL
-777 RFRYQIIDE
+777 HFHYQIIDE

-846 EQPIVEDKDMIAATR
+846 EQPIVENKDQIAATR

-888 AVYAQMTDEQH
+888 AVYAQMTDEQN
-899 KLYNAN
+899 KLYTAN
-905 ALKLQKDLEKQ
+905 TLKLQKDLEQQ

-922 TSKIQILSELTK
+922 TSKIQILAELTK

-963 QNAMAGGHKILLF
+963 ENAMAGGHKILLF
-976 SQFTSMLDII
+976 SQFTSMLDVI

-1013 SAFNENKVPVFL
+1013 NAFNENKIPVFL

-1057 ATDRAHRIGQKH
+1057 ATDRAHRIGQTH

-1104 GVTASHLTRDDLL
+1104 GVTASQLTKEELL

>member
-12 SSDADYRKGQDIF
+12 STDADYRKGQDIF

-33 FETDMNTLTDTPM
+33 FETDINTLTGTPM

-69 SRIIGSL
+69 NQIVGSL
-76 CSCPDFYQSQGLCCH
+76 CSCSDFYQSEGLCCH

-101 RRHLQTSFSV
+101 RRHIQSSFPA
-111 KNQNR
+111 KKQNR

-122 ESYIQQST
+122 ESYIHQSSGT
-130 RSPYSAEALESRGM
+130 HYPAEASETKVL
-144 IELEPILHKQYN
+144 IELEPILHKQYH

-166 SKKYVIKDLLEF
+166 GKKYVIKDLLEF
-178 ARLVREHELFQ
+178 ARLIRQGELFQ

-198 EPEAFASDSRELL
+198 EPEAFTSESRSMLA
-211 NFIMQRIEEYEYHF
+211 FIMQRIEEYEYHF
-225 HYVQDSTYRFQ
+225 HCVQDSTYRFQ

-242 FLPLSPTAIDT
+242 YLPLSPTAVDM
-253 FLNLMLGRSLQFQL
+253 FLNMMIGHTLQFDL
-267 DDRSQTIHVVDG
+267 DDHIRPIYVTDG
-279 DPSLSLELKSEG
+279 DPELTLELKAE
-291 TDSYHLTIENCLII
+291 DSDTYHLTIEDCLIL
-305 SGAHHFWI
+305 SGARTFWI
-313 LKDKKLYKCS
+313 LKDKILYRCS
-323 DAFKRDMQPYLTELN
+323 EAFKKDMQPYLTELN

-365 HTDFHAEGIDLSSYE
+365 HTDFHTEGVDLTDYE

-396 IISCTAYARYND
+396 IISCTAYARYGE

-420 DGFRDAAMENKILT
+420 DGFRDASMENRILT

-439 FRPVLSS
+439 FQPAAISGNEDSPVA
-446 EYEDQH
+446 DA
-452 LPDVD
+452 
-457 GDFVISHDDPSA
+457 DFIISHDDQAA

-494 IRILSAPKTAV
+494 IRILSAPRTAV
-505 GVSVSNGLLEIDIQ
+505 GVSVSNGLLEIDIH
-519 SDTLPYEELA
+519 SDSLPYEELA

-565 GLRLSEKDIRHGK
+565 GLRLSEQAIRGGR
-578 ITVPLY
+578 ISVPLY
-584 RASYIDS
+584 RASYIDA

-628 LKPILRDYQKTGYRW
+628 MKPILRDYQKTGYRW

-670 LLEHTRI
+670 LLEHARL
-677 EAISGNIDA
+677 EAISKTVDLTDTA
-686 SEALDSPDDADS
+686 SHTACPP
-698 SMTIS
+698 
-703 ASEQAHPV
+703 PV
-711 SLIICPSS
+711 SLIVCPSS

-725 SEIEHFAPQLKTL
+725 SEIEHFAPNLKTL
-738 LIIGTAQERR
+738 LITGTAQERQ
-748 ELLTHYSDYDV
+748 ELLTHYADYDV

-769 DIACYDNL
+769 DIARYDNL
-777 RFRYQIIDE
+777 HFHYQIIDE

-846 EQPIVEDKDMIAATR
+846 EQPIVENKDQIAATR

-888 AVYAQMTDEQH
+888 AVYAQMTDEQN
-899 KLYNAN
+899 KLYTAN
-905 ALKLQKDLEKQ
+905 TLKLQKDLEQQ

-922 TSKIQILSELTK
+922 TSKIQILAELTK

-963 QNAMAGGHKILLF
+963 ENAMAGGHKILLF
-976 SQFTSMLDII
+976 SQFTSMLDVI

-1013 SAFNENKVPVFL
+1013 NAFNENKIPVFL

-1057 ATDRAHRIGQKH
+1057 ATDRAHRIGQTH

-1104 GVTASHLTRDDLL
+1104 GVTASQLTKEELLKLL
-1117 QILQN
+1117 QN

>member
-33 FETDMNTLTDTPM
+33 FETDINTLTGTPM

-69 SRIIGSL
+69 SQIVGSL
-76 CSCPDFYQSQGLCCH
+76 CSCSDFYQSEGLCCH

-101 RRHLQTSFSV
+101 RRHIQTSFPA
-111 KNQNR
+111 KKQNR

-122 ESYIQQST
+122 ESYIHQSSGT
-130 RSPYSAEALESRGM
+130 HYPAEASETKVL
-144 IELEPILHKQYN
+144 IELEPILHKQYH

-166 SKKYVIKDLLEF
+166 GKKYVIKDLLEF
-178 ARLVREHELFQ
+178 ARLIRQGELFQ

-198 EPEAFASDSRELL
+198 EPEAFTSESRSMLA
-211 NFIMQRIEEYEYHF
+211 FIMQRIEEYEYHF
-225 HYVQDSTYRFQ
+225 HCVQDSTYRFQ

-242 FLPLSPTAIDT
+242 YLPLSPTAVDM
-253 FLNLMLGRSLQFQL
+253 FLNMMIGHTLQFDL
-267 DDRSQTIHVVDG
+267 DNHIRTIYVTDE
-279 DPSLSLELKSEG
+279 DPELTLELKAE
-291 TDSYHLTIENCLII
+291 DSDTYHLTIEDCLIL
-305 SGAHHFWI
+305 SGARTFWI
-313 LKDKKLYKCS
+313 LKDKILYRCS
-323 DAFKRDMQPYLTELN
+323 ETFKKDMQPYLTELN
-338 RQKVREITLSEKQLR
+338 RQQVREITLSEKQLR

-365 HTDFHAEGIDLSSYE
+365 HTDFHTEGVDLTDYE

-396 IISCTAYARYND
+396 IISCTAYARYGE

-420 DGFRDAAMENKILT
+420 DGFRNASMENRILT

-439 FRPVLSS
+439 FQPAAVSGNEDSPVT
-446 EYEDQH
+446 DA
-452 LPDVD
+452 
-457 GDFVISHDDPSA
+457 DFIISHDDQAA

-494 IRILSAPKTAV
+494 IRILSAPRTAV
-505 GVSVSNGLLEIDIQ
+505 GVSVSNGLLEIDVH
-519 SDTLPYEELA
+519 SDSLPYEELA

-565 GLRLSEKDIRHGK
+565 GLRLSEQAIRGGR
-578 ITVPLY
+578 ISVPLY
-584 RASYIDS
+584 RASYIDA

-628 LKPILRDYQKTGYRW
+628 MKPILRDYQKTGYRW

-670 LLEHTRI
+670 LLEHARL
-677 EAISGNIDA
+677 EAISKTVDLTDTA
-686 SEALDSPDDADS
+686 SHTACPP
-698 SMTIS
+698 
-703 ASEQAHPV
+703 PV
-711 SLIICPSS
+711 SLIVCPSS

-725 SEIEHFAPQLKTL
+725 SEIEHFAPNLKTL
-738 LIIGTAQERR
+738 LITGTAQERQ
-748 ELLTHYSDYDV
+748 ELLTHYADYDV

-769 DIACYDNL
+769 DIASYDNL
-777 RFRYQIIDE
+777 HFHYQIIDE

-846 EQPIVEDKDMIAATR
+846 EQPIVENKDQIAATR

-888 AVYAQMTDEQH
+888 AVYAQMTDEQN
-899 KLYNAN
+899 KLYTAN
-905 ALKLQKDLEKQ
+905 TLKLQKDLEQQ

-922 TSKIQILSELTK
+922 TSKIQILAELTK

-963 QNAMAGGHKILLF
+963 ENAMAGGHKILLF
-976 SQFTSMLDII
+976 SQFTSMLDVI

-1013 SAFNENKVPVFL
+1013 NAFNENKIPVFL

-1057 ATDRAHRIGQKH
+1057 ATDRAHRIGQTH

-1084 KILELQENKKALSD
+1084 KILELQENKKTLSD
-1098 QILSEE
+1098 QILSEK
-1104 GVTASHLTRDDLL
+1104 GVTASQLTKEELLKLL
-1117 QILQN
+1117 QN

>member
-12 SSDADYRKGQDIF
+12 STDADYRKGQDIF

-33 FETDMNTLTDTPM
+33 FETDINTLTGTPM

-69 SRIIGSL
+69 NQIVGSL
-76 CSCPDFYQSQGLCCH
+76 CSCSDFYQSEGLCCH

-101 RRHLQTSFSV
+101 RRHIQTSFPA
-111 KNQNR
+111 KKQNR

-122 ESYIQQST
+122 ESYIHQSSGT
-130 RSPYSAEALESRGM
+130 HYPAEASETKVL
-144 IELEPILHKQYN
+144 IELEPILHNQYH

-178 ARLVREHELFQ
+178 ARLIRQGELFQ

-198 EPEAFASDSRELL
+198 EPEAFTTESRNMLA
-211 NFIMQRIEEYEYHF
+211 FIMQRIEEYEYHF
-225 HYVQDSTYRFQ
+225 HCVQDSTYRFQ

-242 FLPLSPTAIDT
+242 YLPLSPTAVDM
-253 FLNLMLGRSLQFQL
+253 FLNMMIGHTLQFDL
-267 DDRSQTIHVVDG
+267 DDHIRPIYVTDG
-279 DPSLSLELKSEG
+279 DPELTLELKAE
-291 TDSYHLTIENCLII
+291 DSDTYHLTIEDCLIL
-305 SGAHHFWI
+305 SGARTFWI
-313 LKDKKLYKCS
+313 LKDKILYRCS
-323 DAFKRDMQPYLTELN
+323 EAFKKDMQPYLTELN

-365 HTDFHAEGIDLSSYE
+365 HTDFHTEGVDLTDYE

-396 IISCTAYARYND
+396 IISCTAYARYGE

-420 DGFRDAAMENKILT
+420 DGFRDAAMENRILT

-439 FRPVLSS
+439 FQPAAVSGNEDSPVA
-446 EYEDQH
+446 DA
-452 LPDVD
+452 
-457 GDFVISHDDPSA
+457 DFIISHDDQAA

-494 IRILSAPKTAV
+494 IRILSAPRTAV
-505 GVSVSNGLLEIDIQ
+505 GVSVSNGLLEIDIH
-519 SDTLPYEELA
+519 SDSLPYEELA

-565 GLRLSEKDIRHGK
+565 GLRLSEQAIRGGR
-578 ITVPLY
+578 ISVPLY
-584 RASYIDS
+584 RASYIDA

-628 LKPILRDYQKTGYRW
+628 MKPILRDYQKTGYRW

-670 LLEHTRI
+670 LLEHARL
-677 EAISGNIDA
+677 EAISKTVDLTDTA
-686 SEALDSPDDADS
+686 SHTACPP
-698 SMTIS
+698 
-703 ASEQAHPV
+703 PV
-711 SLIICPSS
+711 SLIVCPSS

-725 SEIEHFAPQLKTL
+725 SEIEHFAPNLKTL
-738 LIIGTAQERR
+738 LITGTAQERQ
-748 ELLTHYSDYDV
+748 ELLTHYADYDV

-769 DIACYDNL
+769 DIARYDNL
-777 RFRYQIIDE
+777 HFHYQIIDE

-846 EQPIVEDKDMIAATR
+846 EQPIVENKDQIAATR

-888 AVYAQMTDEQH
+888 AVYAQMTDEQN
-899 KLYNAN
+899 KLYTAN
-905 ALKLQKDLEKQ
+905 TLKLQKDLEQQ

-922 TSKIQILSELTK
+922 TSKIQILAELTK

-963 QNAMAGGHKILLF
+963 ENAMAGGHKILLF
-976 SQFTSMLDII
+976 SQFTSMLDVI

-1013 SAFNENKVPVFL
+1013 NAFNENKIPVFL

-1057 ATDRAHRIGQKH
+1057 ATDRAHRIGQTH

-1104 GVTASHLTRDDLL
+1104 GVTASQLTKEELL

>member
-33 FETDMNTLTDTPM
+33 FETDINTLTDTPM

-69 SRIIGSL
+69 SQIVGSL
-76 CSCPDFYQSQGLCCH
+76 CSCSDFYQAEGLCCH

-101 RRHLQTSFSV
+101 RRHIQTSFPS
-111 KNQNR
+111 KKQNR

-122 ESYIQQST
+122 ESYIHQS
-130 RSPYSAEALESRGM
+130 SGSHYPAEASETKVL
-144 IELEPILHKQYN
+144 IELEPILHKQYH

-166 SKKYVIKDLLEF
+166 GKKYVIKDLLEF
-178 ARLVREHELFQ
+178 ARLIHQGELFQ

-198 EPEAFASDSRELL
+198 EPEAFTSESRSMLA
-211 NFIMQRIEEYEYHF
+211 FIMQRIEEYEYHF
-225 HYVQDSTYRFQ
+225 HCVQDSTYRFQ

-242 FLPLSPTAIDT
+242 YLPLSPTAVDM
-253 FLNLMLGRSLQFQL
+253 FLNMMIGHTLQFDL
-267 DDRSQTIHVVDG
+267 DDHIRPIYVTDG
-279 DPSLSLELKSEG
+279 DPELTLELKAE
-291 TDSYHLTIENCLII
+291 DSDTYHLTIEDCLIL
-305 SGAHHFWI
+305 SGARTFWI
-313 LKDKKLYKCS
+313 LKDKILYRCS
-323 DAFKRDMQPYLTELN
+323 EAFKKDMQPYLTELN

-365 HTDFHAEGIDLSSYE
+365 HTDFHTEGVDLTDYE

-396 IISCTAYARYND
+396 IISCTAYARYGE

-420 DGFRDAAMENKILT
+420 DGFRDAAMENRILT

-439 FRPVLSS
+439 FQPAAVSGNEDSPVA
-446 EYEDQH
+446 DA
-452 LPDVD
+452 
-457 GDFVISHDDPSA
+457 DFIISHDDQAA

-494 IRILSAPKTAV
+494 IRILSAPRTAV
-505 GVSVSNGLLEIDIQ
+505 GVSVSNGLLEIDVH
-519 SDTLPYEELA
+519 SDSLPYEELA
-529 GILNSYRRRQKY
+529 GILNSYRCRQKY

-565 GLRLSEKDIRHGK
+565 GLRLSEQAIRGGR
-578 ITVPLY
+578 ISVPLY
-584 RASYIDS
+584 RASYIDA

-609 SLIRDMKSVAD
+609 SLIRVKSVAD

-628 LKPILRDYQKTGYRW
+628 MKPILRDYQKTGYRW

-670 LLEHTRI
+670 LLEHARL
-677 EAISGNIDA
+677 EAISKTVDLTDTA
-686 SEALDSPDDADS
+686 SHTACPP
-698 SMTIS
+698 
-703 ASEQAHPV
+703 PV
-711 SLIICPSS
+711 SLIVCPSS

-725 SEIEHFAPQLKTL
+725 SEIEHFAPNLKTL
-738 LIIGTAQERR
+738 LITGTAQERQ
-748 ELLTHYSDYDV
+748 ELLTHYADYDV

-769 DIACYDNL
+769 DIARYDNL
-777 RFRYQIIDE
+777 HFHYQIIDE

-846 EQPIVEDKDMIAATR
+846 EQPIVENKDQIAATR

-888 AVYAQMTDEQH
+888 AVYAQMTDEQNKH
-899 KLYNAN
+899 YTAN
-905 ALKLQKDLEKQ
+905 ILKLQKDLEQQ

-922 TSKIQILSELTK
+922 TSKIQILAELTK

-963 QNAMAGGHKILLF
+963 ENAMAGGHKILLF
-976 SQFTSMLDII
+976 SQFTSMLDVI

-1013 SAFNENKVPVFL
+1013 NAFNENKIPVFL

-1057 ATDRAHRIGQKH
+1057 ATDRAHRIGQTH

-1104 GVTASHLTRDDLL
+1104 GVTASQLTKEELLKLL
-1117 QILQN
+1117 QN

>member
-33 FETDMNTLTDTPM
+33 FETDINTLTDTPM

-69 SRIIGSL
+69 SQIVGSL
-76 CSCPDFYQSQGLCCH
+76 CSCSDFYQSEGLCCH

-101 RRHLQTSFSV
+101 RRHIQTSFPS
-111 KNQNR
+111 KKQNR

-122 ESYIQQST
+122 ESYIHQSSGT
-130 RSPYSAEALESRGM
+130 HYPAKASETKVL
-144 IELEPILHKQYN
+144 IELEPILHKQYH

-166 SKKYVIKDLLEF
+166 GKKYVIKDLLEF
-178 ARLVREHELFQ
+178 ARLIRQGELFQ

-198 EPEAFASDSRELL
+198 EPEAFTSESRSMLA
-211 NFIMQRIEEYEYHF
+211 FIMQRIEEYEYHF
-225 HYVQDSTYRFQ
+225 HCVQDSTYRFQ

-242 FLPLSPTAIDT
+242 YLPLSPTAVDM
-253 FLNLMLGRSLQFQL
+253 FLNMMIGHTLQFDL
-267 DDRSQTIHVVDG
+267 DDHIRPIYVTDG
-279 DPSLSLELKSEG
+279 DPELTLELKAE
-291 TDSYHLTIENCLII
+291 DSDTYHLTIEDCLIL
-305 SGAHHFWI
+305 SGARTFWI
-313 LKDKKLYKCS
+313 LKDKILYRCS
-323 DAFKRDMQPYLTELN
+323 EAFKKDMQPYLTELN

-365 HTDFHAEGIDLSSYE
+365 HTDFHTEGVDLTDYE

-396 IISCTAYARYND
+396 IISCTAYARYGE

-420 DGFRDAAMENKILT
+420 DGFRDAAMENRILT

-439 FRPVLSS
+439 FQPAAVSGNEEPPVA
-446 EYEDQH
+446 DA
-452 LPDVD
+452 
-457 GDFVISHDDPSA
+457 DFIISHDDQA
-469 FLFLE
+469 TFLFLE

-494 IRILSAPKTAV
+494 IRILSAPRTAV
-505 GVSVSNGLLEIDIQ
+505 GVSVSNGLLEIDIH
-519 SDTLPYEELA
+519 SDSLPYEELA

-565 GLRLSEKDIRHGK
+565 GLRLSEQAIRGGR
-578 ITVPLY
+578 ISVPLY
-584 RASYIDS
+584 RASYIDA

-628 LKPILRDYQKTGYRW
+628 MKPILRDYQKTGYRW

-670 LLEHTRI
+670 LLEHARL
-677 EAISGNIDA
+677 EAISKTVDLTETA
-686 SEALDSPDDADS
+686 SHTACPP
-698 SMTIS
+698 
-703 ASEQAHPV
+703 PV
-711 SLIICPSS
+711 SLIVCPSS

-725 SEIEHFAPQLKTL
+725 SEIEHFAPNLKTL
-738 LIIGTAQERR
+738 LITGTAQERQ
-748 ELLTHYSDYDV
+748 ELLTHYADYDV

-769 DIACYDNL
+769 DIASYDNL
-777 RFRYQIIDE
+777 HFHYQIIDE

-846 EQPIVEDKDMIAATR
+846 EQPIVENKDQIAATR

-888 AVYAQMTDEQH
+888 AVYAQMTDEQN
-899 KLYNAN
+899 KLYTAN
-905 ALKLQKDLEKQ
+905 TLKLQKDLEQQ

-922 TSKIQILSELTK
+922 TSKIQILAELTK

-963 QNAMAGGHKILLF
+963 ENAMAGGHKILLF
-976 SQFTSMLDII
+976 SQFTSMLDVI

-1013 SAFNENKVPVFL
+1013 NAFNENNVPVFL

-1057 ATDRAHRIGQKH
+1057 ATDRAHRIGQTH

-1104 GVTASHLTRDDLL
+1104 GVTASQLTKEELLKLL
-1117 QILQN
+1117 QN

>member
-33 FETDMNTLTDTPM
+33 FETDINTLTGTPM

-69 SRIIGSL
+69 SQIVGSL
-76 CSCPDFYQSQGLCCH
+76 CSCSDFYQSEGLCCH

-101 RRHLQTSFSV
+101 RRHIQISFPA
-111 KNQNR
+111 KKQNR

-122 ESYIQQST
+122 ESYIHQSSGT
-130 RSPYSAEALESRGM
+130 HYPAEASETKVL
-144 IELEPILHKQYN
+144 IELEPILHKQYH

-166 SKKYVIKDLLEF
+166 GKKYVIKDLLEF
-178 ARLVREHELFQ
+178 ARLIRQGELFQ

-198 EPEAFASDSRELL
+198 EPEAFTTESRNMLA
-211 NFIMQRIEEYEYHF
+211 FIMQRIEEYEYHF
-225 HYVQDSTYRFQ
+225 HCVQDSTYRFQ

-242 FLPLSPTAIDT
+242 YLPLSPTAVDM
-253 FLNLMLGRSLQFQL
+253 FLNMMIGHTLQFDL
-267 DDRSQTIHVVDG
+267 DDHIRPIYVTDG
-279 DPSLSLELKSEG
+279 DPELTLELKAE
-291 TDSYHLTIENCLII
+291 DSDTYHLTIEDCLIL
-305 SGAHHFWI
+305 SGARTFWI
-313 LKDKKLYKCS
+313 LKDKILYRCS
-323 DAFKRDMQPYLTELN
+323 EAFKKDMQPYLTELN
-338 RQKVREITLSEKQLR
+338 RQKIREITLSEKQLR

-365 HTDFHAEGIDLSSYE
+365 HTDFHTEGVDLTDYE

-396 IISCTAYARYND
+396 IISCTAYARYGE

-420 DGFRDAAMENKILT
+420 DGFRDASMENRILT

-439 FRPVLSS
+439 FQPAAVSGNEDSPVA
-446 EYEDQH
+446 DA
-452 LPDVD
+452 
-457 GDFVISHDDPSA
+457 DFIISHDDQAA

-494 IRILSAPKTAV
+494 IRILSAPRTAV
-505 GVSVSNGLLEIDIQ
+505 GVSVSNGLLEIDIH
-519 SDTLPYEELA
+519 SDSLPYEELA

-565 GLRLSEKDIRHGK
+565 GLRLSEQAIRGGR
-578 ITVPLY
+578 ISVPLY
-584 RASYIDS
+584 RASYIDA

-609 SLIRDMKSVAD
+609 LLIRDMKSVAD

-628 LKPILRDYQKTGYRW
+628 MKPILRDYQKTGYRW

-670 LLEHTRI
+670 LLEHARL
-677 EAISGNIDA
+677 EAISKTVDLTDTA
-686 SEALDSPDDADS
+686 SHTACPP
-698 SMTIS
+698 
-703 ASEQAHPV
+703 PV
-711 SLIICPSS
+711 SLIVCPSS

-725 SEIEHFAPQLKTL
+725 SEIEHFAPNLKTL
-738 LIIGTAQERR
+738 LITGTAQERQ
-748 ELLTHYSDYDV
+748 ELLTHYADYDV

-769 DIACYDNL
+769 DIASYDNL
-777 RFRYQIIDE
+777 HFHYQIIDE

-802 SIHSVTRFA
+802 NIHSVTRFA

-846 EQPIVEDKDMIAATR
+846 EQPIVENKDQIAATR

-888 AVYAQMTDEQH
+888 AVYAQMTDEQN
-899 KLYNAN
+899 KLYTAN
-905 ALKLQKDLEKQ
+905 TLKLQKDLEQQ

-922 TSKIQILSELTK
+922 TSKIQILAELTK

-963 QNAMAGGHKILLF
+963 ENAMAGGHKILLF
-976 SQFTSMLDII
+976 SQFTSMLDVI

-1013 SAFNENKVPVFL
+1013 NAFNENKIPVFL

-1057 ATDRAHRIGQKH
+1057 ATDRAHRIGQTH

-1104 GVTASHLTRDDLL
+1104 GVTASQLTKEELLKLL
-1117 QILQN
+1117 QN

>member
-33 FETDMNTLTDTPM
+33 FETDINTLTDTPM

-69 SRIIGSL
+69 SQIVGSL
-76 CSCPDFYQSQGLCCH
+76 CSCSDFYQSEGLCCH

-101 RRHLQTSFSV
+101 RRHIQTSFPS
-111 KNQNR
+111 KKQNR

-122 ESYIQQST
+122 ESYIHQS
-130 RSPYSAEALESRGM
+130 SGSHYPAEASETKVL
-144 IELEPILHKQYN
+144 IELEPILHNQYH

-178 ARLVREHELFQ
+178 ARLIRQGELFQ

-198 EPEAFASDSRELL
+198 EPEAFTTESRNMLA
-211 NFIMQRIEEYEYHF
+211 FIMQRIEEYEYHF
-225 HYVQDSTYRFQ
+225 HCVQDSTYRFQ

-242 FLPLSPTAIDT
+242 YLPLSPTAVDM
-253 FLNLMLGRSLQFQL
+253 FLNMMIGHTLLFDL
-267 DDRSQTIHVVDG
+267 DDHIRPIYVTDG
-279 DPSLSLELKSEG
+279 DPELTLELKAE
-291 TDSYHLTIENCLII
+291 DSDTYHLTIEDCLIL
-305 SGAHHFWI
+305 SGARTFWI
-313 LKDKKLYKCS
+313 LKDKILYRCS
-323 DAFKRDMQPYLTELN
+323 EAFKKDMQPYLTELN

-365 HTDFHAEGIDLSSYE
+365 HTDFHTEGVDLTDYE

-396 IISCTAYARYND
+396 IISCTAYARYGE

-420 DGFRDAAMENKILT
+420 DGFRDAAMENRILT

-439 FRPVLSS
+439 FQPAAVSGNEDSPVA
-446 EYEDQH
+446 DA
-452 LPDVD
+452 
-457 GDFVISHDDPSA
+457 DFIISHDDQAA

-494 IRILSAPKTAV
+494 IRILSAPRTAV
-505 GVSVSNGLLEIDIQ
+505 GVSVSNGLLEIDIH
-519 SDTLPYEELA
+519 SDSLPYEELA

-565 GLRLSEKDIRHGK
+565 GLRLSEQAIRGGR
-578 ITVPLY
+578 ISVPLY
-584 RASYIDS
+584 RASYIDA

-628 LKPILRDYQKTGYRW
+628 MKPILRDYQKTGYRW

-670 LLEHTRI
+670 LLEHARL
-677 EAISGNIDA
+677 EAISKTVDLTDTA
-686 SEALDSPDDADS
+686 SHTACPP
-698 SMTIS
+698 
-703 ASEQAHPV
+703 PV
-711 SLIICPSS
+711 SLIVCPSS

-725 SEIEHFAPQLKTL
+725 SEIEHFAPNLKTL
-738 LIIGTAQERR
+738 LITGTAQERQ
-748 ELLTHYSDYDV
+748 ELLTHYADYDV

-769 DIACYDNL
+769 DIARYDNL
-777 RFRYQIIDE
+777 HFHYQIIDE

-846 EQPIVEDKDMIAATR
+846 EQPIVENKDQIAATR

-888 AVYAQMTDEQH
+888 AVYAQMTDEQN
-899 KLYNAN
+899 KLYTAN
-905 ALKLQKDLEKQ
+905 TLKLQKDLEQQ

-922 TSKIQILSELTK
+922 TSKIQILAELTK

-963 QNAMAGGHKILLF
+963 ENAMAGGHKILLF
-976 SQFTSMLDII
+976 SQFTSMLDVI

-1013 SAFNENKVPVFL
+1013 NAFNENKIPVFL

-1057 ATDRAHRIGQKH
+1057 ATDRAHRIGQTH

-1084 KILELQENKKALSD
+1084 KILELQENKKTLSD
-1098 QILSEE
+1098 QILSEK
-1104 GVTASHLTRDDLL
+1104 GVTASQLTKEELL

>member
-12 SSDADYRKGQDIF
+12 STDADYRKGQDIF

-33 FETDMNTLTDTPM
+33 FETDINTLTGTPM

-69 SRIIGSL
+69 NQIVGSL
-76 CSCPDFYQSQGLCCH
+76 CSCSDFYQSEGLCCH

-101 RRHLQTSFSV
+101 RRHIQTSFPA
-111 KNQNR
+111 KKQNR

-122 ESYIQQST
+122 ESYIHQS
-130 RSPYSAEALESRGM
+130 SGSHYPAEASETKVL
-144 IELEPILHKQYN
+144 IELEPILHNQYH

-178 ARLVREHELFQ
+178 ARLIHQGELFQ

-198 EPEAFASDSRELL
+198 EPEAFTTESRNMLA
-211 NFIMQRIEEYEYHF
+211 FIMQRIEEYEYHF
-225 HYVQDSTYRFQ
+225 HCVQDSTYRFQ

-242 FLPLSPTAIDT
+242 YLPLSPTAVDM
-253 FLNLMLGRSLQFQL
+253 FLNMMIGHTLQFDL
-267 DDRSQTIHVVDG
+267 DDHIRPIYVTDG
-279 DPSLSLELKSEG
+279 DPELTLELKAE
-291 TDSYHLTIENCLII
+291 DSDTYHLTIEDCLIL
-305 SGAHHFWI
+305 SGARTFWI
-313 LKDKKLYKCS
+313 LKDKILYRCS
-323 DAFKRDMQPYLTELN
+323 EAFKKDMQPYLTELN

-365 HTDFHAEGIDLSSYE
+365 HTDFHTEGVDLTDYE

-396 IISCTAYARYND
+396 IISCTAYARYGE

-420 DGFRDAAMENKILT
+420 DGFRDASMENRILT

-439 FRPVLSS
+439 FQPAAISGNEDSPVA
-446 EYEDQH
+446 DA
-452 LPDVD
+452 
-457 GDFVISHDDPSA
+457 DFIISHDDQAA

-494 IRILSAPKTAV
+494 IRILSAPRTAV
-505 GVSVSNGLLEIDIQ
+505 GVSVSNGLLEIDIH
-519 SDTLPYEELA
+519 SDSLPYEELA

-565 GLRLSEKDIRHGK
+565 GLRLSEQAIRGGR
-578 ITVPLY
+578 ISVPLY
-584 RASYIDS
+584 RASYIDA

-628 LKPILRDYQKTGYRW
+628 MKPILRDYQKTGYRW

-670 LLEHTRI
+670 LLEHARL
-677 EAISGNIDA
+677 EAISKTVDLTDTA
-686 SEALDSPDDADS
+686 SHTACPP
-698 SMTIS
+698 
-703 ASEQAHPV
+703 PV
-711 SLIICPSS
+711 SLIVCPSS

-725 SEIEHFAPQLKTL
+725 SEIEHFAPNLKTL
-738 LIIGTAQERR
+738 LITGTAQERQ
-748 ELLTHYSDYDV
+748 ELLTHYADYDV

-769 DIACYDNL
+769 DIASYDNL
-777 RFRYQIIDE
+777 HFHYQIIDE

-846 EQPIVEDKDMIAATR
+846 EQPIVENKDQIAATR

-888 AVYAQMTDEQH
+888 AVYAQMTDEQN
-899 KLYNAN
+899 KLYTAN
-905 ALKLQKDLEKQ
+905 TLKLQKDLEQQ

-922 TSKIQILSELTK
+922 TSKIQILAELTK

-963 QNAMAGGHKILLF
+963 ENAMAGGHKILLF
-976 SQFTSMLDII
+976 SQFTSMLDVI

-1013 SAFNENKVPVFL
+1013 NAFNENKIPVFL

-1057 ATDRAHRIGQKH
+1057 ATDRAHRIGQTH

-1084 KILELQENKKALSD
+1084 KILELQENKKTLSD
-1098 QILSEE
+1098 QILSEK
-1104 GVTASHLTRDDLL
+1104 GVTASQLTKEELL

>member
-1 MAITRMTVIKA
+1 MAITRITVIKA
-12 SSDADYRKGQDIF
+12 STDADYRKGQDIF

-33 FETDMNTLTDTPM
+33 FETDINTLTGTPM

-69 SRIIGSL
+69 NQIVGSL
-76 CSCPDFYQSQGLCCH
+76 CSCSDFYQSEGLCCH

-101 RRHLQTSFSV
+101 RRHIQTSFPA
-111 KNQNR
+111 KKQNR

-122 ESYIQQST
+122 ESYIHQFSGT
-130 RSPYSAEALESRGM
+130 HYPAEASETKVL
-144 IELEPILHKQYN
+144 IELEPILHKQYH
-156 KLSVDFKIGT
+156 KFSVDFKIGT
-166 SKKYVIKDLLEF
+166 GKKYVIKDLLEF
-178 ARLVREHELFQ
+178 ARLIRQGELFQ

-198 EPEAFASDSRELL
+198 EPEAFTSESRSMLA
-211 NFIMQRIEEYEYHF
+211 FIMQRIEEYEYHF
-225 HYVQDSTYRFQ
+225 HCVQDSTYRFQ

-242 FLPLSPTAIDT
+242 YLPLSPTAVDM
-253 FLNLMLGRSLQFQL
+253 FLNMMIGHTLQFDL
-267 DDRSQTIHVVDG
+267 DDHIRPIYVTDG
-279 DPSLSLELKSEG
+279 DPELTLELKAE
-291 TDSYHLTIENCLII
+291 DSDTYHLTIEDCLIL
-305 SGAHHFWI
+305 SGAQTFWI
-313 LKDKKLYKCS
+313 LKDKILYRCS
-323 DAFKRDMQPYLTELN
+323 EAFKKDMQPYLTELN
-338 RQKVREITLSEKQLR
+338 RQKVREITLSKKQLR

-365 HTDFHAEGIDLSSYE
+365 HTDFHTEGVDLTDYE

-396 IISCTAYARYND
+396 IISCTAYARYGE

-420 DGFRDAAMENKILT
+420 DGFRDAAMENRILT

-439 FRPVLSS
+439 FQPAAVSGNEDPPVA
-446 EYEDQH
+446 DA
-452 LPDVD
+452 
-457 GDFVISHDDPSA
+457 DFIISHDDQAA

-494 IRILSAPKTAV
+494 IRILSAPRTAV
-505 GVSVSNGLLEIDIQ
+505 GVSVSNGLLEIDIH
-519 SDTLPYEELA
+519 SDSLPYEELA

-565 GLRLSEKDIRHGK
+565 GLRLSEQAIRGGR
-578 ITVPLY
+578 ISVPLY
-584 RASYIDS
+584 RASYIDA

-628 LKPILRDYQKTGYRW
+628 MKPILRDYQKTGYRW

-670 LLEHTRI
+670 LLEHARL
-677 EAISGNIDA
+677 EAISKTVDLTETA
-686 SEALDSPDDADS
+686 SHTACPP
-698 SMTIS
+698 
-703 ASEQAHPV
+703 PV
-711 SLIICPSS
+711 SLIVCPSS

-725 SEIEHFAPQLKTL
+725 SEIEHFAPNLKTL
-738 LIIGTAQERR
+738 LITGTAQERQ
-748 ELLTHYSDYDV
+748 ELLTHYADYDV

-769 DIACYDNL
+769 DIASYDNL
-777 RFRYQIIDE
+777 HFHYQIIDE

-846 EQPIVEDKDMIAATR
+846 EQPIVENKDQIAATR

-888 AVYAQMTDEQH
+888 AVYAQMTDEQN
-899 KLYNAN
+899 KLYTAN
-905 ALKLQKDLEKQ
+905 TLKLQKDLEQQ

-922 TSKIQILSELTK
+922 TSKIQILAELTK

-963 QNAMAGGHKILLF
+963 ENAMAGGHKILLF
-976 SQFTSMLDII
+976 SQFTSMLDVI

-1013 SAFNENKVPVFL
+1013 NAFNENKIPVFL

-1057 ATDRAHRIGQKH
+1057 ATDRAHRIGQTH

-1104 GVTASHLTRDDLL
+1104 GVTASQLTKEELL

>member
-12 SSDADYRKGQDIF
+12 STDADYRKGQDIF

-33 FETDMNTLTDTPM
+33 FETDINTLTGTPM

-69 SRIIGSL
+69 SQIVGSL
-76 CSCPDFYQSQGLCCH
+76 CSCSDFYQSEGLCCH

-101 RRHLQTSFSV
+101 RRHIQISFPA
-111 KNQNR
+111 KKQNR

-122 ESYIQQST
+122 ESYIHQSSGT
-130 RSPYSAEALESRGM
+130 HYPAEAAETKVL
-144 IELEPILHKQYN
+144 IELEPILHKQYH

-166 SKKYVIKDLLEF
+166 GKKYVIKDLLEF
-178 ARLVREHELFQ
+178 ARLIRQGELFQ

-198 EPEAFASDSRELL
+198 EPEAFTTESRNMLA
-211 NFIMQRIEEYEYHF
+211 FIMQRIEEYEYHF
-225 HYVQDSTYRFQ
+225 HCVQDSTYRFQ

-242 FLPLSPTAIDT
+242 YLPLSPTAVDM
-253 FLNLMLGRSLQFQL
+253 FLNMMIGHTLQFDL
-267 DDRSQTIHVVDG
+267 DDHIRPIYVTDG
-279 DPSLSLELKSEG
+279 DPELTLELKAE
-291 TDSYHLTIENCLII
+291 DSDTYHLTIEDCLIL
-305 SGAHHFWI
+305 SGARTFWI
-313 LKDKKLYKCS
+313 LKDKILYRCS
-323 DAFKRDMQPYLTELN
+323 EAFKKDMQPYLTELN
-338 RQKVREITLSEKQLR
+338 RQKIREITLSEKQLR

-365 HTDFHAEGIDLSSYE
+365 HTDFHTEGVDLTDYE

-396 IISCTAYARYND
+396 IISCTAYARYGE

-420 DGFRDAAMENKILT
+420 DGFRDAAMENRILT

-439 FRPVLSS
+439 FQPAAVSGNEDSPVA
-446 EYEDQH
+446 DA
-452 LPDVD
+452 
-457 GDFVISHDDPSA
+457 DFIISHDDQAA

-494 IRILSAPKTAV
+494 IRILSAPRTAV
-505 GVSVSNGLLEIDIQ
+505 GVSVSNGLLEIDIH
-519 SDTLPYEELA
+519 SDSLPYEELA

-565 GLRLSEKDIRHGK
+565 GLRLSEQAIRGGR
-578 ITVPLY
+578 ISVPLY
-584 RASYIDS
+584 RASYIDA

-628 LKPILRDYQKTGYRW
+628 MKPILRDYQKTGYRW

-670 LLEHTRI
+670 LLEHAKL
-677 EAISGNIDA
+677 EAISKTVDLTDTA
-686 SEALDSPDDADS
+686 SHTACPP
-698 SMTIS
+698 
-703 ASEQAHPV
+703 PV
-711 SLIICPSS
+711 SLIVCPSS

-725 SEIEHFAPQLKTL
+725 SEIEHFAPNLKTL
-738 LIIGTAQERR
+738 LITGTAQERQ
-748 ELLTHYSDYDV
+748 ELLTHYADYDV

-769 DIACYDNL
+769 DIASYDNL
-777 RFRYQIIDE
+777 HFHYQIIDE

-846 EQPIVEDKDMIAATR
+846 EQPIVENKDQIAATR

-888 AVYAQMTDEQH
+888 AVYAQMTDEQN
-899 KLYNAN
+899 KLYTAN
-905 ALKLQKDLEKQ
+905 TLKLQKDLEQQ

-922 TSKIQILSELTK
+922 TSKIQILAELTK

-963 QNAMAGGHKILLF
+963 ENAMAGGHKILLF
-976 SQFTSMLDII
+976 SQFTSMLDVI

-1013 SAFNENKVPVFL
+1013 NAFNENKIPVFL

-1057 ATDRAHRIGQKH
+1057 ATDRAHRIGQTH

-1104 GVTASHLTRDDLL
+1104 GVTASQLTKEELLKLL
-1117 QILQN
+1117 QN

>member
-12 SSDADYRKGQDIF
+12 STDADYRKGQDIF

-33 FETDMNTLTDTPM
+33 FETDINTLTGTPM

-69 SRIIGSL
+69 SQIVGSL
-76 CSCPDFYQSQGLCCH
+76 CSCSDFYQSEGLCCH

-101 RRHLQTSFSV
+101 RRHIQISFPA
-111 KNQNR
+111 KKQNR

-122 ESYIQQST
+122 ESYIHQSSGT
-130 RSPYSAEALESRGM
+130 HYPAEAAETKVL
-144 IELEPILHKQYN
+144 IELEPILHKQYH

-166 SKKYVIKDLLEF
+166 GKKYVIKDLLEF
-178 ARLVREHELFQ
+178 ARLIRQGELFQ

-198 EPEAFASDSRELL
+198 EPEAFTTESRNMLA
-211 NFIMQRIEEYEYHF
+211 FIMQRIEEYEYHF
-225 HYVQDSTYRFQ
+225 HCVQDSTYRFQ

-242 FLPLSPTAIDT
+242 YLPLSPTAVDM
-253 FLNLMLGRSLQFQL
+253 FLNMMIGHTLQFDL
-267 DDRSQTIHVVDG
+267 DDHIRPIYVTDG
-279 DPSLSLELKSEG
+279 DPELTLELKAE
-291 TDSYHLTIENCLII
+291 DSDTYHLTIEDCLIL
-305 SGAHHFWI
+305 SGARTFWI
-313 LKDKKLYKCS
+313 LKDKILYRCS
-323 DAFKRDMQPYLTELN
+323 EAFKKDMQPYLTELN
-338 RQKVREITLSEKQLR
+338 RQKIREITLSEKQLR

-365 HTDFHAEGIDLSSYE
+365 HTDFHTEGVDLTDYE

-396 IISCTAYARYND
+396 IISCTAYARYGE

-420 DGFRDAAMENKILT
+420 DGFRDATMENRILT

-439 FRPVLSS
+439 FQPAAVSGNEDSPVA
-446 EYEDQH
+446 DA
-452 LPDVD
+452 
-457 GDFVISHDDPSA
+457 DFIISHDDQAA

-494 IRILSAPKTAV
+494 IRILSAPRTAV
-505 GVSVSNGLLEIDIQ
+505 GVSVSNGLLEIDIH
-519 SDTLPYEELA
+519 SDSLPYEELA

-565 GLRLSEKDIRHGK
+565 GLRLSEQAIRGGR
-578 ITVPLY
+578 ISVPLY
-584 RASYIDS
+584 RASYIDA

-628 LKPILRDYQKTGYRW
+628 MKPILRDYQKTGYRW

-670 LLEHTRI
+670 LLEHARL
-677 EAISGNIDA
+677 EAISKTVDLTDTA
-686 SEALDSPDDADS
+686 SHTACPP
-698 SMTIS
+698 
-703 ASEQAHPV
+703 PV
-711 SLIICPSS
+711 SLIVCPSS

-725 SEIEHFAPQLKTL
+725 SEIEHFAPNLKTL
-738 LIIGTAQERR
+738 LITGTAQERQ
-748 ELLTHYSDYDV
+748 ELLTHYADYDV

-769 DIACYDNL
+769 DIASYDNL
-777 RFRYQIIDE
+777 HFHYQIIDE

-802 SIHSVTRFA
+802 NIHSVTRFA

-846 EQPIVEDKDMIAATR
+846 EQPIVENKDQIAATR

-888 AVYAQMTDEQH
+888 AVYAQMTDEQN
-899 KLYNAN
+899 KLYTAN
-905 ALKLQKDLEKQ
+905 TLKLQKDLEQQ

-922 TSKIQILSELTK
+922 TSKIQILAELTK

-963 QNAMAGGHKILLF
+963 ENAMAGGHKILLF
-976 SQFTSMLDII
+976 SQFTSMLDVI

-1013 SAFNENKVPVFL
+1013 NAFNENKIPVFL

-1057 ATDRAHRIGQKH
+1057 ATDRAHRIGQTH

-1104 GVTASHLTRDDLL
+1104 GVTASQLTKEELLKLL
-1117 QILQN
+1117 QN

>member
-12 SSDADYRKGQDIF
+12 STDADYRKGQDIF

-33 FETDMNTLTDTPM
+33 FETDINTLTDTPM

-69 SRIIGSL
+69 SQIVGSL
-76 CSCPDFYQSQGLCCH
+76 CSCSDFYQSEGLCCH

-101 RRHLQTSFSV
+101 RRHIQTSFPS
-111 KNQNR
+111 KKQNR

-122 ESYIQQST
+122 ESYIHQSSGT
-130 RSPYSAEALESRGM
+130 HYPAEASETKVL
-144 IELEPILHKQYN
+144 IELEPILHKQYH

-166 SKKYVIKDLLEF
+166 GKKYVIKDLLEF
-178 ARLVREHELFQ
+178 ARLIRQGELFQ

-198 EPEAFASDSRELL
+198 EPEAFTTESRNMLA
-211 NFIMQRIEEYEYHF
+211 FIMQRIEEYEYHF
-225 HYVQDSTYRFQ
+225 HCVQDSTYRFQ

-242 FLPLSPTAIDT
+242 YLPLSPTAVDM
-253 FLNLMLGRSLQFQL
+253 FLNMMIGHTLQFDL
-267 DDRSQTIHVVDG
+267 DDHIWPIYVTDG
-279 DPSLSLELKSEG
+279 DPELTLELKAE
-291 TDSYHLTIENCLII
+291 DSDTYHLTIEDCLIL
-305 SGAHHFWI
+305 SGARTFWI
-313 LKDKKLYKCS
+313 LKDKILYRCS
-323 DAFKRDMQPYLTELN
+323 EAFKKDMQPYLTELN

-365 HTDFHAEGIDLSSYE
+365 HTDFHTEGVDLTDYE

-396 IISCTAYARYND
+396 IISCTAYARYGE
-408 ETFSLATPISCE
+408 ETFSLATSISCE
-420 DGFRDAAMENKILT
+420 DGFRDASMENRILT

-439 FRPVLSS
+439 FQPAAVSGNEDSPVA
-446 EYEDQH
+446 DA
-452 LPDVD
+452 
-457 GDFVISHDDPSA
+457 DFIISHDDQAA

-494 IRILSAPKTAV
+494 IRILSAPRTAV
-505 GVSVSNGLLEIDIQ
+505 GVSVSNGLLEIDIH
-519 SDTLPYEELA
+519 SDSLPYEELA

-565 GLRLSEKDIRHGK
+565 GLRLSEHAIRGGR
-578 ITVPLY
+578 ISVPLY
-584 RASYIDS
+584 RASYIDA

-628 LKPILRDYQKTGYRW
+628 MKPILRDYQKTGYRW

-670 LLEHTRI
+670 LLEHARL
-677 EAISGNIDA
+677 EAISKTVDLTETA
-686 SEALDSPDDADS
+686 SHTACPP
-698 SMTIS
+698 
-703 ASEQAHPV
+703 PV
-711 SLIICPSS
+711 SLIVCPSS

-725 SEIEHFAPQLKTL
+725 SEIEHFAPNLKTL
-738 LIIGTAQERR
+738 LITGTAQERQ
-748 ELLTHYSDYDV
+748 ELLTHYADYDV

-769 DIACYDNL
+769 DIASYDNL
-777 RFRYQIIDE
+777 HFHFQIIDE

-846 EQPIVEDKDMIAATR
+846 EQPIVENKDQIAATR

-888 AVYAQMTDEQH
+888 AVYAQMTDEQN
-899 KLYNAN
+899 KLYTAN
-905 ALKLQKDLEKQ
+905 TLKLQKDLEQQ

-922 TSKIQILSELTK
+922 TSKIQILAELTK

-963 QNAMAGGHKILLF
+963 ENAMAGGHKILLF
-976 SQFTSMLDII
+976 SQFTSMLDVI
-986 ERRLKAERI
+986 ERRLKTEHI

-1013 SAFNENKVPVFL
+1013 NAFNENKIPVFL

-1057 ATDRAHRIGQKH
+1057 ATDRAHRIGQTH
-1069 TVTVYKLIARHTIEE
+1069 TVTVYKLITRHTIEE

-1104 GVTASHLTRDDLL
+1104 GVTASQLTKKELL

>member
-1 MAITRMTVIKA
+1 MAITRMTVINA
-12 SSDADYRKGQDIF
+12 STDANYRKGQDIF

-33 FETDMNTLTDTPM
+33 FETDINTLTDTPM

-69 SRIIGSL
+69 SQIVGSL
-76 CSCPDFYQSQGLCCH
+76 CSCSDFYQSEGLCCH

-101 RRHLQTSFSV
+101 RRHIQTSFPS
-111 KNQNR
+111 KKQNR

-122 ESYIQQST
+122 ESYIHQSSGSHYPAKASET
-130 RSPYSAEALESRGM
+130 KVL
-144 IELEPILHKQYN
+144 IELEPILHKQYH

-166 SKKYVIKDLLEF
+166 GKKYVIKDLLEF
-178 ARLVREHELFQ
+178 ARLIRQGELFQ

-198 EPEAFASDSRELL
+198 EPEAFTSESRSMLA
-211 NFIMQRIEEYEYHF
+211 FIMQRIEEYEYHF

-242 FLPLSPTAIDT
+242 YLPLSPTAVDM
-253 FLNLMLGRSLQFQL
+253 FLNMMIGHTLQFDL
-267 DDRSQTIHVVDG
+267 DDHIRPIYVTDG
-279 DPSLSLELKSEG
+279 DPELTLELKAE
-291 TDSYHLTIENCLII
+291 DSDTYHLTIEDCLIL
-305 SGAHHFWI
+305 SGARTFWI
-313 LKDKKLYKCS
+313 LKDKILYRCS
-323 DAFKRDMQPYLTELN
+323 EAFKKDMQPYLTELN
-338 RQKVREITLSEKQLR
+338 RQKVHEITLSEKQLR

-365 HTDFHAEGIDLSSYE
+365 HTDFHTEGVDLTGYE
-380 PPEAHFSIYL
+380 PLEAHFSIYL

-396 IISCTAYARYND
+396 IISCTAYARYGE

-420 DGFRDAAMENKILT
+420 DGFRDAAMENRTLT

-439 FRPVLSS
+439 FQPAAVSVNEDSPVA
-446 EYEDQH
+446 DA
-452 LPDVD
+452 
-457 GDFVISHDDPSA
+457 DFIISHDDQAA

-505 GVSVSNGLLEIDIQ
+505 GVSVSKGLLEIDIQ
-519 SDTLPYEELA
+519 SDSLPYDELA

-565 GLRLSEKDIRHGK
+565 GLRLSEQDIRDGR
-578 ITVPLY
+578 ISVPLY
-584 RASYIDS
+584 RASYIDA
-591 VLTSHN
+591 VLTSHS
-597 SDIQSHR
+597 SDMQSHR

-620 SDYEVPDA
+620 SDYEVPEA
-628 LKPILRDYQKTGYRW
+628 MKPILRDYQKTGYRW

-670 LLEHTRI
+670 LLEHARL
-677 EAISGNIDA
+677 EAISKTVDLTETA
-686 SEALDSPDDADS
+686 SHTACPS
-698 SMTIS
+698 
-703 ASEQAHPV
+703 PV
-711 SLIICPSS
+711 SLIVCPSS

-725 SEIEHFAPQLKTL
+725 SEIEHFAPNLKTL
-738 LIIGTAQERR
+738 LITGTAQERQ
-748 ELLTHYSDYDV
+748 ELLTHYADYDV

-769 DIACYDNL
+769 DIASYDNL
-777 RFRYQIIDE
+777 HFHYQIIDE

-846 EQPIVEDKDMIAATR
+846 EQPIVENKDQIAATR

-888 AVYAQMTDEQH
+888 AVYAQMTDEQN
-899 KLYNAN
+899 KLYTAN
-905 ALKLQKDLEKQ
+905 ALKLQKDLEQQ

-922 TSKIQILSELTK
+922 TSKIQILAELTK

-963 QNAMAGGHKILLF
+963 ENAMAGGHKILLF
-976 SQFTSMLDII
+976 SQFTSMLDVI
-986 ERRLKAERI
+986 ERRLKTERI

-1013 SAFNENKVPVFL
+1013 NAFNENKVPVFL

-1104 GVTASHLTRDDLL
+1104 GVTASHLTKEDLL
-1117 QILQN
+1117 QILQ

>member
-33 FETDMNTLTDTPM
+33 FETDINTLTGTPM

-69 SRIIGSL
+69 SQIVGSL
-76 CSCPDFYQSQGLCCH
+76 CSCSDFYQSEGLCCH

-101 RRHLQTSFSV
+101 RRHIQTSFPS
-111 KNQNR
+111 KKQNR

-122 ESYIQQST
+122 ESYIHQS
-130 RSPYSAEALESRGM
+130 SGIHYPAEASETKVL
-144 IELEPILHKQYN
+144 IELEPILHKQYH

-166 SKKYVIKDLLEF
+166 GKKYVIKDLLEF
-178 ARLVREHELFQ
+178 ARLIRQGELFQ

-198 EPEAFASDSRELL
+198 EPEAFTTESRNMLA
-211 NFIMQRIEEYEYHF
+211 FIMQRIEEYEYHF
-225 HYVQDSTYRFQ
+225 HCVQDSTYRFQ

-242 FLPLSPTAIDT
+242 YLPLSPTAVDM
-253 FLNLMLGRSLQFQL
+253 FLNMMIGHTLQFDL
-267 DDRSQTIHVVDG
+267 DDHIRPIYVTDG
-279 DPSLSLELKSEG
+279 DPELTLELKAE
-291 TDSYHLTIENCLII
+291 DSDTYHLTIEDCLIL
-305 SGAHHFWI
+305 SGARTFWI
-313 LKDKKLYKCS
+313 LKDKILYRCS
-323 DAFKRDMQPYLTELN
+323 EAFKKDMQPYLTELN

-365 HTDFHAEGIDLSSYE
+365 HTDFHTEGVDLTDYE

-396 IISCTAYARYND
+396 IISCTAYARYGE

-420 DGFRDAAMENKILT
+420 DGFRDASMENRILT

-439 FRPVLSS
+439 FQPAAVSGNEDSPVA
-446 EYEDQH
+446 DA
-452 LPDVD
+452 
-457 GDFVISHDDPSA
+457 DFIISHDDQTA

-494 IRILSAPKTAV
+494 IRILSAPRTAV
-505 GVSVSNGLLEIDIQ
+505 GVSVSNGLLEIDIH
-519 SDTLPYEELA
+519 SDSLPYEELA

-565 GLRLSEKDIRHGK
+565 GLRLSEQAIRGGR
-578 ITVPLY
+578 ISVPLY
-584 RASYIDS
+584 RASYIDA

-628 LKPILRDYQKTGYRW
+628 MKPILRDYQKTGYRW

-670 LLEHTRI
+670 LLEHARL
-677 EAISGNIDA
+677 EAISKTVDLTDTA
-686 SEALDSPDDADS
+686 SHTACPP
-698 SMTIS
+698 
-703 ASEQAHPV
+703 PV
-711 SLIICPSS
+711 SLIVCPSS

-725 SEIEHFAPQLKTL
+725 SEIEHFAPNLKTL
-738 LIIGTAQERR
+738 LITGTAQERQ
-748 ELLTHYSDYDV
+748 ELLTHYADYDV

-769 DIACYDNL
+769 DIASYDNL
-777 RFRYQIIDE
+777 HFHYQIIDE

-846 EQPIVEDKDMIAATR
+846 EQPIVENKDQIAATR

-888 AVYAQMTDEQH
+888 AVYAQMTDEQN
-899 KLYNAN
+899 KLYTAN
-905 ALKLQKDLEKQ
+905 TLKLQKDLEQQ

-922 TSKIQILSELTK
+922 TSKIQILAELTK

-963 QNAMAGGHKILLF
+963 ENAMAGGHKILLF
-976 SQFTSMLDII
+976 SQFTSMLDVI

-1013 SAFNENKVPVFL
+1013 NAFNENKIPVFL

-1057 ATDRAHRIGQKH
+1057 ATDRAHRIGQTH

-1104 GVTASHLTRDDLL
+1104 GVTASQLTKEELLKLL
-1117 QILQN
+1117 QN

>member
-33 FETDMNTLTDTPM
+33 FETDINTLTDTPM

-69 SRIIGSL
+69 SQIVGSL
-76 CSCPDFYQSQGLCCH
+76 CSCSDFYQSEGLCCH

-101 RRHLQTSFSV
+101 RRHIQTSFPS
-111 KNQNR
+111 KKQNR

-122 ESYIQQST
+122 ESYIHQS
-130 RSPYSAEALESRGM
+130 SGNHYPAEASETKVL
-144 IELEPILHKQYN
+144 IELEPILHNQYH

-178 ARLVREHELFQ
+178 ARLIRQGELFQ

-198 EPEAFASDSRELL
+198 EPEAFTTESRNMLA
-211 NFIMQRIEEYEYHF
+211 FIMQRIEEYEYHF
-225 HYVQDSTYRFQ
+225 HCVQDSTYRFQ

-242 FLPLSPTAIDT
+242 YLPLSPTAVDM
-253 FLNLMLGRSLQFQL
+253 FLNMMIGHTLQFDL
-267 DDRSQTIHVVDG
+267 DDHIRPIYVTDG
-279 DPSLSLELKSEG
+279 DPELTLELKAE
-291 TDSYHLTIENCLII
+291 DSDTYHLTIEDCLIL
-305 SGAHHFWI
+305 SGARTFWI
-313 LKDKKLYKCS
+313 LKDKILYRCS
-323 DAFKRDMQPYLTELN
+323 EAFKKDMQPYLTELN

-365 HTDFHAEGIDLSSYE
+365 HTDFHTEGVDLTDYE

-396 IISCTAYARYND
+396 IISCTAYARYGE

-420 DGFRDAAMENKILT
+420 DGFRDAAMENRILT

-439 FRPVLSS
+439 FQPAAVSGNEDSPVA
-446 EYEDQH
+446 DA
-452 LPDVD
+452 
-457 GDFVISHDDPSA
+457 DFIISHDDQAA

-494 IRILSAPKTAV
+494 IRILSAPRTAV
-505 GVSVSNGLLEIDIQ
+505 GVSVSNGLLEIDIH
-519 SDTLPYEELA
+519 SDSLPYEELA

-565 GLRLSEKDIRHGK
+565 GLRLSEQAIRGGR
-578 ITVPLY
+578 ISVPLY
-584 RASYIDS
+584 RASYIDA

-628 LKPILRDYQKTGYRW
+628 MKPILRDYQKTGYRW

-670 LLEHTRI
+670 LLEHARL
-677 EAISGNIDA
+677 EAISKTVDLTDTA
-686 SEALDSPDDADS
+686 SHTACPP
-698 SMTIS
+698 
-703 ASEQAHPV
+703 PV
-711 SLIICPSS
+711 SLIVCPSS

-725 SEIEHFAPQLKTL
+725 SEIEHFAPNLKTL
-738 LIIGTAQERR
+738 LITGTAQERQ
-748 ELLTHYSDYDV
+748 ELLTHYADYDV

-769 DIACYDNL
+769 DIARYDNL
-777 RFRYQIIDE
+777 HFHYQIIDE

-846 EQPIVEDKDMIAATR
+846 EQPIVENKDQIAATR

-888 AVYAQMTDEQH
+888 AVYAQMTDEQN
-899 KLYNAN
+899 KLYTAN
-905 ALKLQKDLEKQ
+905 TLKLQKDLEQQ

-922 TSKIQILSELTK
+922 TSKIQILAELTK

-963 QNAMAGGHKILLF
+963 ENAMAGGHKILLF
-976 SQFTSMLDII
+976 SQFTSMLDVI

-1013 SAFNENKVPVFL
+1013 NAFNENKIPVFL

-1057 ATDRAHRIGQKH
+1057 ATDRAHRIGQTH

-1104 GVTASHLTRDDLL
+1104 GVTASQLTKEELLKLL
-1117 QILQN
+1117 QN

>member
-12 SSDADYRKGQDIF
+12 STDADYRKGQDIF

-33 FETDMNTLTDTPM
+33 FETDINTLTGTPM

-69 SRIIGSL
+69 DQIVGSL
-76 CSCPDFYQSQGLCCH
+76 CSCSDFYQSEGLCCH

-101 RRHLQTSFSV
+101 RRHIQTSFPA
-111 KNQNR
+111 KKQNR

-122 ESYIQQST
+122 ESYIHQSSGT
-130 RSPYSAEALESRGM
+130 HYPAEASETKVL
-144 IELEPILHKQYN
+144 IELEPILHKQYH

-166 SKKYVIKDLLEF
+166 GKKYVIKDLLKF
-178 ARLVREHELFQ
+178 ARLIRQGELFQ

-198 EPEAFASDSRELL
+198 EPEAFTSESRSMLA
-211 NFIMQRIEEYEYHF
+211 FIMQRIEEYEYHF
-225 HYVQDSTYRFQ
+225 HCVQDSTYRFQ

-242 FLPLSPTAIDT
+242 YLPLSPTAVDM
-253 FLNLMLGRSLQFQL
+253 FLNMMIGHTLQFDL
-267 DDRSQTIHVVDG
+267 DNHIRPIYVTDG
-279 DPSLSLELKSEG
+279 DPELTLELKAE
-291 TDSYHLTIENCLII
+291 DSDTYHLTIEDCLIL
-305 SGAHHFWI
+305 SGARTFWI
-313 LKDKKLYKCS
+313 LKDKILYRCS
-323 DAFKRDMQPYLTELN
+323 EAFKKDMQPYLTELN
-338 RQKVREITLSEKQLR
+338 RQKIREITLSEKQLR

-365 HTDFHAEGIDLSSYE
+365 HTDFHTEGVDLTDYE

-396 IISCTAYARYND
+396 IISCTAYARYGE

-420 DGFRDAAMENKILT
+420 DGFRDAAMENRILT

-439 FRPVLSS
+439 FQPAAVSGNEDSPVA
-446 EYEDQH
+446 DA
-452 LPDVD
+452 
-457 GDFVISHDDPSA
+457 DFIISHDDQAA

-494 IRILSAPKTAV
+494 IRILSAPRTAV
-505 GVSVSNGLLEIDIQ
+505 GVSVSNGLLEIDIH
-519 SDTLPYEELA
+519 SDSLPYEELA

-565 GLRLSEKDIRHGK
+565 GLRLSEQAIRGGR
-578 ITVPLY
+578 ISVPLY
-584 RASYIDS
+584 RASYIDA

-597 SDIQSHR
+597 SDMQSHR

-628 LKPILRDYQKTGYRW
+628 MKPILRDYQKTGYRW

-670 LLEHTRI
+670 LLEHARL
-677 EAISGNIDA
+677 EAISKTVDLTDTA
-686 SEALDSPDDADS
+686 SHTACPP
-698 SMTIS
+698 
-703 ASEQAHPV
+703 PV
-711 SLIICPSS
+711 SLIVCPSS

-725 SEIEHFAPQLKTL
+725 SEIEHFAPNLKTL
-738 LIIGTAQERR
+738 LITGTAQERQ
-748 ELLTHYSDYDV
+748 ELLTHYADYDV

-769 DIACYDNL
+769 DIASYDNL
-777 RFRYQIIDE
+777 HFHYQIIDE

-821 SELWSIFEYLMP
+821 SEFWSIFEYLMP

-846 EQPIVEDKDMIAATR
+846 EQPIVENKDQIAATR

-888 AVYAQMTDEQH
+888 AVYAQMTDEQN
-899 KLYNAN
+899 KLYTAN
-905 ALKLQKDLEKQ
+905 TLKLQKDLEQQ

-922 TSKIQILSELTK
+922 TSKIQILAELTK

-963 QNAMAGGHKILLF
+963 ENAMAGGHKILLF
-976 SQFTSMLDII
+976 SQFTSMLDVI

-1013 SAFNENKVPVFL
+1013 NAFNENKIPVFL

-1057 ATDRAHRIGQKH
+1057 ATDRAHRIGQTH

-1084 KILELQENKKALSD
+1084 KILELQENKKTLSD

-1104 GVTASHLTRDDLL
+1104 GVTASQLTKEELLKLL
-1117 QILQN
+1117 QN

>member
-33 FETDMNTLTDTPM
+33 FETDINTLTGTPM

-69 SRIIGSL
+69 SQIVGSL
-76 CSCPDFYQSQGLCCH
+76 CSCSDFYQSEGLCCH

-101 RRHLQTSFSV
+101 RRHIQISFPA
-111 KNQNR
+111 KKQNR

-122 ESYIQQST
+122 ESYIHQSSGT
-130 RSPYSAEALESRGM
+130 HYPAEASETKVL
-144 IELEPILHKQYN
+144 IELEPILHKQYH

-166 SKKYVIKDLLEF
+166 GKKYVIKDLLEF
-178 ARLVREHELFQ
+178 ARLIRQGELFQ

-198 EPEAFASDSRELL
+198 EPEAFTTESRNMLA
-211 NFIMQRIEEYEYHF
+211 FIMQRIEEYEYHF
-225 HYVQDSTYRFQ
+225 HCVQDSTYRFQ

-242 FLPLSPTAIDT
+242 YLPLSPTAVDM
-253 FLNLMLGRSLQFQL
+253 FLNMMIGHTLQFDL
-267 DDRSQTIHVVDG
+267 DDHIRPIYVTDG
-279 DPSLSLELKSEG
+279 DPELTLELKAE
-291 TDSYHLTIENCLII
+291 DSDTYHLTIEDCLIL
-305 SGAHHFWI
+305 SGARTFWI
-313 LKDKKLYKCS
+313 LKDKILYRCS
-323 DAFKRDMQPYLTELN
+323 EAFKKDMQPYLTELN
-338 RQKVREITLSEKQLR
+338 RQKIREITLSEKQLR

-365 HTDFHAEGIDLSSYE
+365 HTDFHTEGVDLTDYE

-396 IISCTAYARYND
+396 IISCTAYARYGE

-420 DGFRDAAMENKILT
+420 DGFRDASMENRILT

-439 FRPVLSS
+439 FQPAAISGNEDSPVA
-446 EYEDQH
+446 DA
-452 LPDVD
+452 
-457 GDFVISHDDPSA
+457 DFIISHDDQAA

-494 IRILSAPKTAV
+494 IRILSAPRTAV
-505 GVSVSNGLLEIDIQ
+505 GVSVSNGLLEIDIH
-519 SDTLPYEELA
+519 SDSLPYEELA

-565 GLRLSEKDIRHGK
+565 GLRLSEQAIRGGR
-578 ITVPLY
+578 ISVPLY
-584 RASYIDS
+584 RASYIDA

-620 SDYEVPDA
+620 SDYEVPDTM
-628 LKPILRDYQKTGYRW
+628 KPILRDYQKIGYRW

-670 LLEHTRI
+670 LLEHARL
-677 EAISGNIDA
+677 EAISKTVDLTDTA
-686 SEALDSPDDADS
+686 SHTACPP
-698 SMTIS
+698 
-703 ASEQAHPV
+703 PV
-711 SLIICPSS
+711 SLIVCPSS

-725 SEIEHFAPQLKTL
+725 SEIEHFAPNLKTL
-738 LIIGTAQERR
+738 LITGTAQERQ
-748 ELLTHYSDYDV
+748 ELLTHYADYDV

-769 DIACYDNL
+769 DIASYDNL
-777 RFRYQIIDE
+777 HFHFQIIDE

-846 EQPIVEDKDMIAATR
+846 EQPIVENKDQIAATR

-888 AVYAQMTDEQH
+888 AVYAQMTDEQN
-899 KLYNAN
+899 KLYTAN
-905 ALKLQKDLEKQ
+905 TLKLQKDLEQQ
-916 SDSMFK
+916 SDSMSK
-922 TSKIQILSELTK
+922 TSKIQILAELTK

-963 QNAMAGGHKILLF
+963 ENAMAGGHKILLF
-976 SQFTSMLDII
+976 SQFTSMLDVI
-986 ERRLKAERI
+986 ERRLKSERI

-1013 SAFNENKVPVFL
+1013 NAFNENKIPVFL

-1057 ATDRAHRIGQKH
+1057 ATDRAHRIGQTH

-1084 KILELQENKKALSD
+1084 KILELQENKKTLSD
-1098 QILSEE
+1098 QILSEK
-1104 GVTASHLTRDDLL
+1104 GVTASQLTKEELLKLL
-1117 QILQN
+1117 QN

>member
-12 SSDADYRKGQDIF
+12 STDADYRKGQDIF

-33 FETDMNTLTDTPM
+33 FETDINTLTGTPM

-69 SRIIGSL
+69 SQIVGSL
-76 CSCPDFYQSQGLCCH
+76 CSCSDFYQSEGLCCH

-101 RRHLQTSFSV
+101 RRHIQTSFPA
-111 KNQNR
+111 KKQNR

-122 ESYIQQST
+122 ESYIHQSSGT
-130 RSPYSAEALESRGM
+130 HYPAEASETKVL
-144 IELEPILHKQYN
+144 IELEPILHKQYH

-166 SKKYVIKDLLEF
+166 GKKYVIKDLLEF
-178 ARLVREHELFQ
+178 ARLIRQGELFQ

-198 EPEAFASDSRELL
+198 EPEAFTSESRSMLA
-211 NFIMQRIEEYEYHF
+211 FIMQRIEEYEYHF
-225 HYVQDSTYRFQ
+225 HCVQDSTYRFQ

-242 FLPLSPTAIDT
+242 YLPLSPTAVDM
-253 FLNLMLGRSLQFQL
+253 FLNMMIGHTLQFDL
-267 DDRSQTIHVVDG
+267 DDHIRPIYVTDG
-279 DPSLSLELKSEG
+279 DPELTLELKAE
-291 TDSYHLTIENCLII
+291 DSDTYHLTIQDCLIL
-305 SGAHHFWI
+305 SGARTFWI
-313 LKDKKLYKCS
+313 LKDKILYRCS
-323 DAFKRDMQPYLTELN
+323 EAFKKDMQPYLTELN
-338 RQKVREITLSEKQLR
+338 RQKIREITLSEKQLR

-365 HTDFHAEGIDLSSYE
+365 HTDFHTEGVDLTDYE

-396 IISCTAYARYND
+396 IISCTAYARYGE

-420 DGFRDAAMENKILT
+420 DGFRDAAMENRILT

-439 FRPVLSS
+439 FQPAAVSGNEDSPVA
-446 EYEDQH
+446 DA
-452 LPDVD
+452 
-457 GDFVISHDDPSA
+457 DFIISHDDQTA

-494 IRILSAPKTAV
+494 IRILSAPRTAV
-505 GVSVSNGLLEIDIQ
+505 GVSVSNGLLEIDIH
-519 SDTLPYEELA
+519 SDSLPYEELA

-565 GLRLSEKDIRHGK
+565 GLRLSEQAIRGGR
-578 ITVPLY
+578 ISVPLY
-584 RASYIDS
+584 RASYIDA

-628 LKPILRDYQKTGYRW
+628 MKPILRDYQKTGYRW

-670 LLEHTRI
+670 LLEHARL
-677 EAISGNIDA
+677 EAISKTVDLTDTA
-686 SEALDSPDDADS
+686 SHTACPP
-698 SMTIS
+698 
-703 ASEQAHPV
+703 PV
-711 SLIICPSS
+711 SLIVCPSS

-725 SEIEHFAPQLKTL
+725 SEIEHFAPNLKTL
-738 LIIGTAQERR
+738 LITGTAQERQ
-748 ELLTHYSDYDV
+748 ELLTHYADYDV

-769 DIACYDNL
+769 DIASYDNL
-777 RFRYQIIDE
+777 HFHYQIIDE

-846 EQPIVEDKDMIAATR
+846 EQPIVENKDQIAATR

-888 AVYAQMTDEQH
+888 AVYAQMTDEQN
-899 KLYNAN
+899 KLYTAN
-905 ALKLQKDLEKQ
+905 TLKLQKDLEQQ

-922 TSKIQILSELTK
+922 TSKIQILAELTK

-963 QNAMAGGHKILLF
+963 ENAMAGGHKILLF
-976 SQFTSMLDII
+976 SQFTSMLDVI

-1013 SAFNENKVPVFL
+1013 NAFNENKIPVFL

-1057 ATDRAHRIGQKH
+1057 ATDRAHRIGQTH

-1084 KILELQENKKALSD
+1084 KILELQENKKTLSD
-1098 QILSEE
+1098 QILSEK
-1104 GVTASHLTRDDLL
+1104 GVTASQLTKEELLKLL
-1117 QILQN
+1117 QN

>member
-12 SSDADYRKGQDIF
+12 STDADYRKGQDIF

-33 FETDMNTLTDTPM
+33 FETDINTLTGTPM

-69 SRIIGSL
+69 NQIVGSL
-76 CSCPDFYQSQGLCCH
+76 CSCSDFYQSEGLCCH

-101 RRHLQTSFSV
+101 RRHIQTSFPA
-111 KNQNR
+111 KKQNR

-122 ESYIQQST
+122 ESYIHQSSGT
-130 RSPYSAEALESRGM
+130 HYPAEASETKVL
-144 IELEPILHKQYN
+144 IELEPILHKQYH

-166 SKKYVIKDLLEF
+166 GKKYVIKDLLEF
-178 ARLVREHELFQ
+178 ARLIRQGELFQ

-198 EPEAFASDSRELL
+198 EPEAFTSESRSMLA
-211 NFIMQRIEEYEYHF
+211 FIMQRIEEYEYHF
-225 HYVQDSTYRFQ
+225 HCVQDSTYRFQ

-242 FLPLSPTAIDT
+242 YLPLSPTAVDM
-253 FLNLMLGRSLQFQL
+253 FLNMMIGHTLQFDL
-267 DDRSQTIHVVDG
+267 DDHIRPIYVTDG
-279 DPSLSLELKSEG
+279 DPELTLELKAE
-291 TDSYHLTIENCLII
+291 DSDTYHLTIEDCLIL
-305 SGAHHFWI
+305 SGARTFWI
-313 LKDKKLYKCS
+313 LKDKILYRCS
-323 DAFKRDMQPYLTELN
+323 EAFKKDMQPYLTELN
-338 RQKVREITLSEKQLR
+338 RQKIREITLSEKQLR

-360 KHLEA
+360 KHLVA
-365 HTDFHAEGIDLSSYE
+365 HTDFHTEGVDLNGYE

-396 IISCTAYARYND
+396 IISCTAYARYGE

-420 DGFRDAAMENKILT
+420 DGFRDAAMENRILT

-439 FRPVLSS
+439 FQPAAVSGNEDPPVA
-446 EYEDQH
+446 DA
-452 LPDVD
+452 
-457 GDFVISHDDPSA
+457 DFIISHDDQAA

-494 IRILSAPKTAV
+494 IRILSAPRTAV
-505 GVSVSNGLLEIDIQ
+505 GVSVSNGLLEIDIH
-519 SDTLPYEELA
+519 SDSLPYEELA

-565 GLRLSEKDIRHGK
+565 GLRLSEQAIRGGRLS
-578 ITVPLY
+578 VPLY
-584 RASYIDS
+584 RASYIDA

-628 LKPILRDYQKTGYRW
+628 MKPILRDYQKTGYRW

-670 LLEHTRI
+670 LLEHARL
-677 EAISGNIDA
+677 EAISKTVDLTETA
-686 SEALDSPDDADS
+686 SHTACPP
-698 SMTIS
+698 
-703 ASEQAHPV
+703 PV
-711 SLIICPSS
+711 SLIVCPSS

-725 SEIEHFAPQLKTL
+725 SEIEHFAPNLKTL
-738 LIIGTAQERR
+738 LITGTAQERQ
-748 ELLTHYSDYDV
+748 ELLTHYADYDV

-769 DIACYDNL
+769 DISSYDNL
-777 RFRYQIIDE
+777 HFHYQIIDE

-846 EQPIVEDKDMIAATR
+846 EQPIVENKDQIAATR

-888 AVYAQMTDEQH
+888 AVYAQMTDEQN
-899 KLYNAN
+899 KLYTAN
-905 ALKLQKDLEKQ
+905 TLKLQKDLEQQ

-922 TSKIQILSELTK
+922 TSKIQILAELTK

-963 QNAMAGGHKILLF
+963 ENAMAGGHKILLF
-976 SQFTSMLDII
+976 SQFTSMLDVI

-1013 SAFNENKVPVFL
+1013 NAFNENKIPVFL

-1057 ATDRAHRIGQKH
+1057 ATDRAHRIGQTH

-1104 GVTASHLTRDDLL
+1104 GVTASHLTKEELL

>member
-33 FETDMNTLTDTPM
+33 FETDINTLTDTPM

-69 SRIIGSL
+69 SQIVGSL
-76 CSCPDFYQSQGLCCH
+76 CSCSDFYQSEGLCCH

-101 RRHLQTSFSV
+101 RRHIQTSFPS
-111 KNQNR
+111 KKQNR

-122 ESYIQQST
+122 ESYIHQS
-130 RSPYSAEALESRGM
+130 SGSHYPAESSETKVL
-144 IELEPILHKQYN
+144 IELEPILHKQYH

-166 SKKYVIKDLLEF
+166 GKKYVIKDLLEF
-178 ARLVREHELFQ
+178 ARLIRQGELFQ

-198 EPEAFASDSRELL
+198 EPEAFTTESRNMLA
-211 NFIMQRIEEYEYHF
+211 FIMQRIEEYEYHF
-225 HYVQDSTYRFQ
+225 HCVQDSTYRFQ

-242 FLPLSPTAIDT
+242 YLPLSPTAVDM
-253 FLNLMLGRSLQFQL
+253 FLNMMIGHTLQFDL
-267 DDRSQTIHVVDG
+267 DDHIRPIYVTDG
-279 DPSLSLELKSEG
+279 DPELTLELKAEDND
-291 TDSYHLTIENCLII
+291 TYHLTIEDCLIL
-305 SGAHHFWI
+305 SGARTFWI
-313 LKDKKLYKCS
+313 LKDKILYRCS
-323 DAFKRDMQPYLTELN
+323 EAFKKDMQPYLTELN

-365 HTDFHAEGIDLSSYE
+365 HTDFHTEGVDLTDYE

-396 IISCTAYARYND
+396 IISCTAYARYGE

-420 DGFRDAAMENKILT
+420 DGFRDASMENRILT

-439 FRPVLSS
+439 FQPAAVSGNEDSPVA
-446 EYEDQH
+446 DA
-452 LPDVD
+452 
-457 GDFVISHDDPSA
+457 DFIISHDDQAA

-494 IRILSAPKTAV
+494 IRILSAPRTAV
-505 GVSVSNGLLEIDIQ
+505 GVSVSNGLLEIDIH
-519 SDTLPYEELA
+519 SDSLPYEELA

-565 GLRLSEKDIRHGK
+565 GLRLSEQAIRGGR
-578 ITVPLY
+578 ISVPLY
-584 RASYIDS
+584 RASYIDA

-628 LKPILRDYQKTGYRW
+628 MKPILRDYQKTGYRW
-643 LCTIAQLGFGGIL
+643 LCTIAQLGFSGIL

-670 LLEHTRI
+670 LLEHARL
-677 EAISGNIDA
+677 EAISKTVDLTDTA
-686 SEALDSPDDADS
+686 SHTACPP
-698 SMTIS
+698 
-703 ASEQAHPV
+703 PV
-711 SLIICPSS
+711 SLIVCPSS

-725 SEIEHFAPQLKTL
+725 SEIEHFAPNLKTL
-738 LIIGTAQERR
+738 LITGTAQERQ
-748 ELLTHYSDYDV
+748 ELLTHYADYDV

-769 DIACYDNL
+769 DIASYDNL
-777 RFRYQIIDE
+777 HFHYQIIDE

-846 EQPIVEDKDMIAATR
+846 EQPIVENKDQIAATR

-888 AVYAQMTDEQH
+888 AVYAQMTDEQN
-899 KLYNAN
+899 KLYTAN
-905 ALKLQKDLEKQ
+905 TLKLQKDLEQQ

-922 TSKIQILSELTK
+922 TSKIQILAELTK

-963 QNAMAGGHKILLF
+963 ENAMAGGHKILLF
-976 SQFTSMLDII
+976 SQFTSMLDVI

-1013 SAFNENKVPVFL
+1013 NAFNENKIPVFL

-1057 ATDRAHRIGQKH
+1057 ATDRAHRIGQTH

-1104 GVTASHLTRDDLL
+1104 GVTASQLTKEELLKLL
-1117 QILQN
+1117 QN

>member
-12 SSDADYRKGQDIF
+12 STDADYRKGQDIF

-33 FETDMNTLTDTPM
+33 FETDINTLTGTPM

-69 SRIIGSL
+69 NQIVGSL
-76 CSCPDFYQSQGLCCH
+76 CSCSDFYQSEGLCCH

-101 RRHLQTSFSV
+101 RRHIQTSFPA
-111 KNQNR
+111 KKQNR

-122 ESYIQQST
+122 ESYIHQS
-130 RSPYSAEALESRGM
+130 SGSHYPAEASETKVL
-144 IELEPILHKQYN
+144 IELEPILHNQYH

-178 ARLVREHELFQ
+178 ARLIRQGELFQ

-198 EPEAFASDSRELL
+198 EPEAFTTESRNMLA
-211 NFIMQRIEEYEYHF
+211 FIMQRIEEYEYHF
-225 HYVQDSTYRFQ
+225 HCVQDSTYRFQ

-242 FLPLSPTAIDT
+242 YLPLSPTAVDM
-253 FLNLMLGRSLQFQL
+253 FLNMMIGHTLQFDL
-267 DDRSQTIHVVDG
+267 DDHIRPIYVTDG
-279 DPSLSLELKSEG
+279 DPELTLELKAE
-291 TDSYHLTIENCLII
+291 DSDTYHLTIEECLIL
-305 SGAHHFWI
+305 SGARTFWI
-313 LKDKKLYKCS
+313 LKGKILYRCS
-323 DAFKRDMQPYLTELN
+323 EAFKKDMQPYLTELN

-365 HTDFHAEGIDLSSYE
+365 HTDFHTEGVDLTDYE

-396 IISCTAYARYND
+396 IISCTAYARYGE

-420 DGFRDAAMENKILT
+420 DGFRDAAMENRILT

-439 FRPVLSS
+439 FQPAAISGNEDSPVA
-446 EYEDQH
+446 DA
-452 LPDVD
+452 
-457 GDFVISHDDPSA
+457 DFIISHDDQAA

-494 IRILSAPKTAV
+494 IRILSAPRTAV
-505 GVSVSNGLLEIDIQ
+505 GVSVSNGLLEIDIH
-519 SDTLPYEELA
+519 SDSLPYEELA

-565 GLRLSEKDIRHGK
+565 GLRLSEQAIRGGR
-578 ITVPLY
+578 ISVPLY
-584 RASYIDS
+584 RASYIDA

-628 LKPILRDYQKTGYRW
+628 MKPILRDYQKTGYRW
-643 LCTIAQLGFGGIL
+643 ICTIAQLGFGGIL

-670 LLEHTRI
+670 LLEHARL
-677 EAISGNIDA
+677 EAISKTVDLTDTA
-686 SEALDSPDDADS
+686 SHTACPP
-698 SMTIS
+698 
-703 ASEQAHPV
+703 PV
-711 SLIICPSS
+711 SLIVCPSS

-725 SEIEHFAPQLKTL
+725 SEIEHFAPNLKTL
-738 LIIGTAQERR
+738 LITGTAQERQ
-748 ELLTHYSDYDV
+748 ELLTHYADYDV

-769 DIACYDNL
+769 DIASYDNL
-777 RFRYQIIDE
+777 HFHYQIIDE

-846 EQPIVEDKDMIAATR
+846 EQPIVENKDQIAATR

-888 AVYAQMTDEQH
+888 AVYAQMTDEQN
-899 KLYNAN
+899 KLYTAN
-905 ALKLQKDLEKQ
+905 TLKLQKDLEQQ

-922 TSKIQILSELTK
+922 TSKIQILAELTK

-963 QNAMAGGHKILLF
+963 ENAMAGGHKILLF
-976 SQFTSMLDII
+976 SQFTSMLDVI

-1013 SAFNENKVPVFL
+1013 NAFNENKIPVFL

-1057 ATDRAHRIGQKH
+1057 ATDRAHRIGQTH

-1104 GVTASHLTRDDLL
+1104 GVTASQLTKEELLKLL
-1117 QILQN
+1117 QN

>member
-33 FETDMNTLTDTPM
+33 FETDINTLTDTPM

-69 SRIIGSL
+69 SQIVGSL
-76 CSCPDFYQSQGLCCH
+76 CSCSDFYQSEGLCCH

-101 RRHLQTSFSV
+101 RRHIQTSFPS
-111 KNQNR
+111 KKQNR

-122 ESYIQQST
+122 ESYIHQS
-130 RSPYSAEALESRGM
+130 SGSHYPAESSETKVL
-144 IELEPILHKQYN
+144 IELEPILHKQYH

-166 SKKYVIKDLLEF
+166 GKKYVIKDLLEF
-178 ARLVREHELFQ
+178 ARLIRQGELFQ

-198 EPEAFASDSRELL
+198 EPEAFTTESRNMLA
-211 NFIMQRIEEYEYHF
+211 FIMQRIEEYEYHF
-225 HYVQDSTYRFQ
+225 HCVQDSTYRFQ

-242 FLPLSPTAIDT
+242 YLPLSPTAVDM
-253 FLNLMLGRSLQFQL
+253 FLNMMIGHTLQFDL
-267 DDRSQTIHVVDG
+267 DDHIRPIYVTDG
-279 DPSLSLELKSEG
+279 DPELTLELKAE
-291 TDSYHLTIENCLII
+291 DSDTYHLTIEDCLIL
-305 SGAHHFWI
+305 SGARTFWI
-313 LKDKKLYKCS
+313 LKDKILYRCS
-323 DAFKRDMQPYLTELN
+323 EAFKKDMQPYLTELN

-365 HTDFHAEGIDLSSYE
+365 HTDFHTEGIDLNGYE

-396 IISCTAYARYND
+396 IISCTAYARYGE

-420 DGFRDAAMENKILT
+420 DGFRDAAMENRILT

-439 FRPVLSS
+439 FQPAAVSGNEDSPVA
-446 EYEDQH
+446 DA
-452 LPDVD
+452 
-457 GDFVISHDDPSA
+457 DFIISHDDQAA

-494 IRILSAPKTAV
+494 IRILSAPRTAV
-505 GVSVSNGLLEIDIQ
+505 GVSVSNGLLEIDIH
-519 SDTLPYEELA
+519 SDSLPYEELA

-565 GLRLSEKDIRHGK
+565 GLRLSEQAIRGGR
-578 ITVPLY
+578 ISVPLY
-584 RASYIDS
+584 RASYIDA

-628 LKPILRDYQKTGYRW
+628 IKPILRDYQKTGYRW

-670 LLEHTRI
+670 LLEHARL
-677 EAISGNIDA
+677 EAISKTVDLTDTA
-686 SEALDSPDDADS
+686 SHTACPP
-698 SMTIS
+698 
-703 ASEQAHPV
+703 PV
-711 SLIICPSS
+711 SLIVCPSS

-725 SEIEHFAPQLKTL
+725 SEIEHFAPNLKTL
-738 LIIGTAQERR
+738 LITGTAQERQ
-748 ELLTHYSDYDV
+748 ELLTHYADYDV

-769 DIACYDNL
+769 DIASYDNL
-777 RFRYQIIDE
+777 HFHYQIIDE

-846 EQPIVEDKDMIAATR
+846 EQPIVENKDQIAATR

-888 AVYAQMTDEQH
+888 AVYAQMTDEQN
-899 KLYNAN
+899 KLYTAN
-905 ALKLQKDLEKQ
+905 TLKLQKDLEQQ

-922 TSKIQILSELTK
+922 TSKIQILAELTK

-963 QNAMAGGHKILLF
+963 ENAMAGGHKILLF
-976 SQFTSMLDII
+976 SQFTSMLDVI

-1013 SAFNENKVPVFL
+1013 NAFNENKIPVFL

-1057 ATDRAHRIGQKH
+1057 ATDRAHRIGQTH

-1104 GVTASHLTRDDLL
+1104 GVTASQLTKEELLKLL
-1117 QILQN
+1117 QN

>member
-33 FETDMNTLTDTPM
+33 FETDINTLTDTPM

-69 SRIIGSL
+69 SQIVGSL
-76 CSCPDFYQSQGLCCH
+76 CSCSDFYQSEGLCCH

-101 RRHLQTSFSV
+101 RRHIQTSFPS
-111 KNQNR
+111 KKQNR

-122 ESYIQQST
+122 ESYIHQS
-130 RSPYSAEALESRGM
+130 SGSHYPAEASETKVL
-144 IELEPILHKQYN
+144 IELEPILHNQYH

-178 ARLVREHELFQ
+178 ARLIRQGELFQ

-198 EPEAFASDSRELL
+198 EPEAFTTESRNMLA
-211 NFIMQRIEEYEYHF
+211 FIMQRIEEYEYHF
-225 HYVQDSTYRFQ
+225 HCVQDSTYRFQ

-242 FLPLSPTAIDT
+242 YLPLSPTAVDM
-253 FLNLMLGRSLQFQL
+253 FLNMMIGHTLQFDL
-267 DDRSQTIHVVDG
+267 DDHIRPIYVTDG
-279 DPSLSLELKSEG
+279 DPELTLELKAE
-291 TDSYHLTIENCLII
+291 DSDTYHLTIEDCLIL
-305 SGAHHFWI
+305 SGARTFWI
-313 LKDKKLYKCS
+313 LKDKILYRCS
-323 DAFKRDMQPYLTELN
+323 EAFKKDMQPYLTELN

-365 HTDFHAEGIDLSSYE
+365 HTDFHTEGVDLTDYE

-396 IISCTAYARYND
+396 IISCTAYARYGE

-420 DGFRDAAMENKILT
+420 DGFRDAAMENRILT

-439 FRPVLSS
+439 FQPAAVSGNEDSPVA
-446 EYEDQH
+446 DA
-452 LPDVD
+452 
-457 GDFVISHDDPSA
+457 DFIISHDDQAA

-494 IRILSAPKTAV
+494 IRILSAPRTAV
-505 GVSVSNGLLEIDIQ
+505 GVSVSNGLLEIDIH
-519 SDTLPYEELA
+519 SDSLPYEELD

-565 GLRLSEKDIRHGK
+565 GLRLSEQAIRGGR
-578 ITVPLY
+578 ISVPLY
-584 RASYIDS
+584 RASYIDA

-628 LKPILRDYQKTGYRW
+628 MKPILRDYQKTGYRW

-670 LLEHTRI
+670 LLEHARL
-677 EAISGNIDA
+677 EAISKTVDLTDTA
-686 SEALDSPDDADS
+686 SHTACPP
-698 SMTIS
+698 
-703 ASEQAHPV
+703 PV
-711 SLIICPSS
+711 SLIVCPSS

-725 SEIEHFAPQLKTL
+725 SEIEHFAPNLKTL
-738 LIIGTAQERR
+738 LITGTAQERQ
-748 ELLTHYSDYDV
+748 ELLTHYADYDV

-769 DIACYDNL
+769 DIARYDNL
-777 RFRYQIIDE
+777 HFHYQIIDE

-846 EQPIVEDKDMIAATR
+846 EQPIVENKDQIAATR

-888 AVYAQMTDEQH
+888 AVYAQMTDEQN
-899 KLYNAN
+899 KLYTAN
-905 ALKLQKDLEKQ
+905 TLKLQKDLEQQ

-922 TSKIQILSELTK
+922 TSKIQILAELTK

-963 QNAMAGGHKILLF
+963 ENAMAGGHKILLF
-976 SQFTSMLDII
+976 SQFTSMLDVI

-1013 SAFNENKVPVFL
+1013 NAFNENKIPVFL

-1057 ATDRAHRIGQKH
+1057 ATDRAHRIGQTH

-1104 GVTASHLTRDDLL
+1104 GVTASQLTKEELLKLL
-1117 QILQN
+1117 QN

>member
-12 SSDADYRKGQDIF
+12 STDADYRKGQDIF

-33 FETDMNTLTDTPM
+33 FETDINTLTGTPM

-69 SRIIGSL
+69 SQIVGSL
-76 CSCPDFYQSQGLCCH
+76 CSCSDFYQSEGLCCH

-101 RRHLQTSFSV
+101 RRHIQTSFPA
-111 KNQNR
+111 KKQNR

-122 ESYIQQST
+122 ESYIHQSSGT
-130 RSPYSAEALESRGM
+130 HYPAEASETKVL
-144 IELEPILHKQYN
+144 IELEPILHKQYH

-166 SKKYVIKDLLEF
+166 GKKYVIKDLLEF
-178 ARLVREHELFQ
+178 ARLIRQGELFQ

-198 EPEAFASDSRELL
+198 EPEAFTSESRSMLA
-211 NFIMQRIEEYEYHF
+211 FIMQRIEEYEYHF
-225 HYVQDSTYRFQ
+225 HCVQDSTYRFQ

-242 FLPLSPTAIDT
+242 YLPLSPTAVDM
-253 FLNLMLGRSLQFQL
+253 FLNMMIGHTLQFDL
-267 DDRSQTIHVVDG
+267 DDHIRPIYVTDG
-279 DPSLSLELKSEG
+279 DPELTLELKAE
-291 TDSYHLTIENCLII
+291 DSDTYHLTIEDCLIL
-305 SGAHHFWI
+305 SGARTFWI
-313 LKDKKLYKCS
+313 LKDKILYRCS
-323 DAFKRDMQPYLTELN
+323 EAFKKDMQPYLTELN

-365 HTDFHAEGIDLSSYE
+365 HTDFHTEGVDLTDYE

-396 IISCTAYARYND
+396 IISCTAYARYGE

-420 DGFRDAAMENKILT
+420 DGFRDASMENRILT

-439 FRPVLSS
+439 FQPAAVSGNEDSPVA
-446 EYEDQH
+446 DA
-452 LPDVD
+452 
-457 GDFVISHDDPSA
+457 DFIISHDDQAA

-494 IRILSAPKTAV
+494 IRILSAPRTAV
-505 GVSVSNGLLEIDIQ
+505 GVSVSNGLLEIDVH
-519 SDTLPYEELA
+519 SDSLPYEELA

-565 GLRLSEKDIRHGK
+565 GLRLSEQAIRGGR
-578 ITVPLY
+578 ISVPLY
-584 RASYIDS
+584 RASYIDA

-628 LKPILRDYQKTGYRW
+628 MKPILRDYQKTGYRW

-670 LLEHTRI
+670 LLEHARL
-677 EAISGNIDA
+677 EAISKTVDLTDTA
-686 SEALDSPDDADS
+686 SHTACPP
-698 SMTIS
+698 
-703 ASEQAHPV
+703 PV
-711 SLIICPSS
+711 SLIVCPSS

-725 SEIEHFAPQLKTL
+725 SEIEHFAPNLKTL
-738 LIIGTAQERR
+738 LITGTAQERQ
-748 ELLTHYSDYDV
+748 ELLTHYADYDV

-769 DIACYDNL
+769 DIARYDNL
-777 RFRYQIIDE
+777 HFHYQIIDE

-846 EQPIVEDKDMIAATR
+846 EQPIVENKDQIAATR

-888 AVYAQMTDEQH
+888 AVYAQMTDEQN
-899 KLYNAN
+899 KLYTAN
-905 ALKLQKDLEKQ
+905 TLKLQKDLEQQ

-922 TSKIQILSELTK
+922 TSKIQILAELTK

-963 QNAMAGGHKILLF
+963 ENAMAGGHKILLF
-976 SQFTSMLDII
+976 SQFTSMLDVI

-1013 SAFNENKVPVFL
+1013 NAFNENKIPVFL

-1057 ATDRAHRIGQKH
+1057 ATDRAHRIGQTH

-1104 GVTASHLTRDDLL
+1104 GVTASQLTKEELLKLL
-1117 QILQN
+1117 QN

>member
-12 SSDADYRKGQDIF
+12 STDADYRKGQDIF

-33 FETDMNTLTDTPM
+33 FETDINTLTGTPM

-69 SRIIGSL
+69 NQIVGSL
-76 CSCPDFYQSQGLCCH
+76 CSCSDFYQSEGLCCH

-101 RRHLQTSFSV
+101 RRHIQTSFPA
-111 KNQNR
+111 KKQNR

-122 ESYIQQST
+122 ESYIHQSSGT
-130 RSPYSAEALESRGM
+130 HYPAEASETKVL
-144 IELEPILHKQYN
+144 IELEPILHKQYH

-166 SKKYVIKDLLEF
+166 GKKYVIKDLLEF
-178 ARLVREHELFQ
+178 ARLIHQGELFQ

-198 EPEAFASDSRELL
+198 EPEAFTTESRNMLA
-211 NFIMQRIEEYEYHF
+211 FIMQRIEEYEYHF
-225 HYVQDSTYRFQ
+225 HCVQDSTYRFQ

-242 FLPLSPTAIDT
+242 YLPLSPTAVDM
-253 FLNLMLGRSLQFQL
+253 FLNMMIGHTLQFDL
-267 DDRSQTIHVVDG
+267 DDHIRPIYVTDG
-279 DPSLSLELKSEG
+279 DPELTLELKAE
-291 TDSYHLTIENCLII
+291 DSDTYHLTIEDCLIL
-305 SGAHHFWI
+305 SGARTFWI
-313 LKDKKLYKCS
+313 LKDKILYRCS
-323 DAFKRDMQPYLTELN
+323 EAFKKDMQPYLTELN

-365 HTDFHAEGIDLSSYE
+365 HTDFHTEGVDLTDYE

-396 IISCTAYARYND
+396 IISCTAYARYGE

-420 DGFRDAAMENKILT
+420 DGFRDASMENRILT

-439 FRPVLSS
+439 FQPAAISGNEDSPVA
-446 EYEDQH
+446 DA
-452 LPDVD
+452 
-457 GDFVISHDDPSA
+457 DFIISHDDQAA

-494 IRILSAPKTAV
+494 IRILSAPRTAV
-505 GVSVSNGLLEIDIQ
+505 GVSVSNGLLEIDVH
-519 SDTLPYEELA
+519 SDSLPYEELA

-565 GLRLSEKDIRHGK
+565 GLRLSEQAIRGGR
-578 ITVPLY
+578 ISVPLY
-584 RASYIDS
+584 RASYIDA

-628 LKPILRDYQKTGYRW
+628 MKPILRDYQKTGYRW

-670 LLEHTRI
+670 LLEHARL
-677 EAISGNIDA
+677 EAISKTVDLTDTA
-686 SEALDSPDDADS
+686 SHTACPP
-698 SMTIS
+698 
-703 ASEQAHPV
+703 PV
-711 SLIICPSS
+711 SLIVCPSS

-725 SEIEHFAPQLKTL
+725 SEIEHFAPNLKTL
-738 LIIGTAQERR
+738 LITGTAQERQ
-748 ELLTHYSDYDV
+748 ELLTHYADYDV

-769 DIACYDNL
+769 DIASYDNL
-777 RFRYQIIDE
+777 HFHYQIIDE

-846 EQPIVEDKDMIAATR
+846 EQPIVENKDQIAATR

-888 AVYAQMTDEQH
+888 AVYAQMTDEQN
-899 KLYNAN
+899 KLYTAN
-905 ALKLQKDLEKQ
+905 TLKLQKDLEQQ

-922 TSKIQILSELTK
+922 TSKIQILAELTK

-963 QNAMAGGHKILLF
+963 ENAMAGGHKILLF
-976 SQFTSMLDII
+976 SQFTSMLDVI

-1013 SAFNENKVPVFL
+1013 NAFNENKIPVFL

-1057 ATDRAHRIGQKH
+1057 ATDRAHRIGQTH

-1084 KILELQENKKALSD
+1084 KILELQENKKTLSD
-1098 QILSEE
+1098 QILSEK
-1104 GVTASHLTRDDLL
+1104 GVTASQLTKEELL

>member
-1 MAITRMTVIKA
+1 MAITRMTVIK
-12 SSDADYRKGQDIF
+12 SSTDADYRKGQDIF

-33 FETDMNTLTDTPM
+33 FETDINTLTDTPM

-69 SRIIGSL
+69 SQIVGSL
-76 CSCPDFYQSQGLCCH
+76 CSCTDFYQSEGLCCH

-101 RRHLQTSFSV
+101 RRHIQTSFPA
-111 KNQNR
+111 KKQNR

-122 ESYIQQST
+122 ESYIHQSSGT
-130 RSPYSAEALESRGM
+130 HYPAEASETKVL
-144 IELEPILHKQYN
+144 IELEPILHKQYH

-166 SKKYVIKDLLEF
+166 GKKYVIKDLLEF
-178 ARLVREHELFQ
+178 ARLIRQGELFQ

-198 EPEAFASDSRELL
+198 EPEAFTSESRSMLA
-211 NFIMQRIEEYEYHF
+211 FIMQRIEEYEYHF
-225 HYVQDSTYRFQ
+225 HCVQDSTYRFQ

-242 FLPLSPTAIDT
+242 YLPLSPTAVDM
-253 FLNLMLGRSLQFQL
+253 FLNMMIGHTLQFDL
-267 DDRSQTIHVVDG
+267 DDHIRPIYVTDG
-279 DPSLSLELKSEG
+279 NPELTLELKAE
-291 TDSYHLTIENCLII
+291 DSDTYHLTIEDCLIL
-305 SGAHHFWI
+305 SGAQTFWI
-313 LKDKKLYKCS
+313 LKDKILYRCS
-323 DAFKRDMQPYLTELN
+323 EAFKKDMQPYLTELN
-338 RQKVREITLSEKQLR
+338 RQKIREITLSEKQLR

-365 HTDFHAEGIDLSSYE
+365 HTDFHTEGVDLTGYE

-396 IISCTAYARYND
+396 IISCTAYARYGE

-439 FRPVLSS
+439 FQPAAVSGNDDSPVA
-446 EYEDQH
+446 DA
-452 LPDVD
+452 
-457 GDFVISHDDPSA
+457 DFIISHDDPAA

-494 IRILSAPKTAV
+494 IRILSAPRTAV
-505 GVSVSNGLLEIDIQ
+505 GVSVSNGLLEIDIH
-519 SDTLPYEELA
+519 SDSLPYEELA

-565 GLRLSEKDIRHGK
+565 GLRLSEQAIRGGR
-578 ITVPLY
+578 ISVPLY
-584 RASYIDS
+584 RASYIDA

-628 LKPILRDYQKTGYRW
+628 MKPILRDYQKTGYRW

-670 LLEHTRI
+670 LLEHARL
-677 EAISGNIDA
+677 EAISKTVNLTDTA
-686 SEALDSPDDADS
+686 SHTACPP
-698 SMTIS
+698 
-703 ASEQAHPV
+703 PV
-711 SLIICPSS
+711 SLIVCPSS

-725 SEIEHFAPQLKTL
+725 SEIEHFAPNLKTL
-738 LIIGTAQERR
+738 LITGTAQERQ
-748 ELLTHYSDYDV
+748 ELLTHYADYDI

-769 DIACYDNL
+769 DIASYENL
-777 RFRYQIIDE
+777 HFHYQIIDE

-846 EQPIVEDKDMIAATR
+846 EQPIVENKDKIAATR

-888 AVYAQMTDEQH
+888 AVYAQMTDEQK
-899 KLYNAN
+899 KLYTAN
-905 ALKLQKDLEKQ
+905 ALKLQKNLEQQ

-922 TSKIQILSELTK
+922 TSKIQILAELTK

-963 QNAMAGGHKILLF
+963 ENAMAGGHKILLF
-976 SQFTSMLDII
+976 SQFTSMLDVI

-1013 SAFNENKVPVFL
+1013 NAFNENKIPVFL

-1057 ATDRAHRIGQKH
+1057 ATDRAHRIGQTH

-1104 GVTASHLTRDDLL
+1104 GVTASQLTKEELLKLL
-1117 QILQN
+1117 QN